1 MIESNI
7 INWIELGDS
16 MQKLD
21 VYGKK
26 KMITLF
32 NFLRILM
39 IYNSFNTTFFII
51 LHFIFFIQLAML
63 CLIDVSSQDDWII
76 KIFLFFKD
84 IFLFEDIIQNSLGY
98 KIAIII
104 VSVMTL
110 TVIGTV
116 VFLMICIIR
125 DQINFK
131 LPITIL
137 NIIIILLIYYIIGP
151 IVNIC
156 LLFSKCSNGVHEF
169 LEVECF
175 KSITHILISVASV
188 INLIFFLL
196 FSLAMSLYYN
206 EIGTLSNANVKT
218 RINCNYEIYSNIAKI
233 IIFII
238 EYVIQYYGGGKKIYK
253 LILEIYIFLNCTG
266 FTYYVYKTVLFH
278 DERMNIMVHY
288 GWLFTAW
295 FSLGIFVK
303 TALEIHDITAFILA
317 GWIILGVIYYFLLK
331 FREEYL
337 ITDFN
342 ILEAKEIKEIELFK
356 ETLLNLLFESTFKS
370 KIYLVGF
377 IKKFE
382 EHLKTAPEL
391 NERYKKLISDQYLC
405 KRLNKDTTLP
415 IYAIIYII
423 YEYHIKHANLK
434 LDIAL
439 NFCYFLI
446 NKLKNPTYA
455 IELCSSLTVEGYKHL
470 YFKYMLME
478 GIKEYLV
485 NKIDKS
491 NDRTS
496 VKHVQ
501 ISSVILYNIY
511 IDMFKVKIYDA
522 TTNQIDYFEILKS
535 TVTTSKS
542 TQNFLK
548 VGENILKIRN
558 DILTLWNK
566 IVELNPFSDESAKD
580 YMLYLQGILQDDVFA
595 SSEDKKYKSLKNNR
609 LSERNSVYH
618 QMFMA
623 ELSAIVL
630 IDGHNNNGKLLYMT
644 PNFPN
649 LFSFNGRELL
659 NTTIDDLLP
668 DTIKTFHKDLIEN
681 AIKFSNLNY
690 SFKSQRDFILKGK
703 NGGLYNV
710 KVFVK
715 CIPNLSFG
723 LVYIGYITKTQE
735 HSFVIVLDKDL
746 NINGFTEMTKSGAPF
761 TMNNNYGLT
770 QSLYGHHIGTVIPE
784 ILLQMEYKDEK
795 FSVPKNEIELKGNL
809 YPVSTWK
816 ELDHKVEAVLNKI
829 KENGSLQ
836 DKDDE
841 KRETIK
847 EYDKL
852 LHEITAK
859 YPHAFSVFYR
869 ISTRNFINN
878 KFTYHRLV
886 ITNDL
891 VNLNEHS
898 IKDNKSLEKSSGKM
912 ENEINENVI
921 ENTNIERESKGIKFK
936 LFSETNNNVNV
947 QKKDESKKKEGE
959 GGEEGHEE
967 AKEGGENLIDMDDP
981 LTPGQNKA
989 AENKNK
995 EVKKILKN
1003 GSKSEDSSLLTKIS
1017 VEMAGFN
1024 RLKGF
1029 ILNKKE
1035 TSNVRLMKILSILY
1049 GLITIAFLVYDSIQ
1063 NKNNLNDMGE
1073 YLKENLYFNHSKIAV
1088 AILYFSGLNLKWFK
1102 DGHIESTSCPNRD
1115 CRSFYTS
1122 IMIEAINDI
1131 KTQKENFTKFYEDFR
1146 DILKREQE
1154 MDLELYNLNYTD
1166 KITIDTDN
1174 LLNLL
1179 VFNGLKLK
1187 AGLDTYF
1194 DGSIN
1199 EVYDIASSNLLKQSL
1214 NYFYSNISSFR
1225 DTDKEKKIKENFTL
1239 VPIALIC
1246 IAVLFAAL
1254 IIGFVYIVYKI
1265 YSNEIY
1271 FLEKLINFNSA
1282 NFDAYLKSLEDIKKR
1297 LRLENE
1303 EDEEKDEDMEM
1314 ESKRATKK
1322 EEEEE
1327 NNKKKKKIADEK
1339 ENENNNKRKK
1349 KDKKSNKFLQ
1359 VKQKKKRIM
1368 GMFFFKW
1375 NLFFTIKV
1383 LVILIISISYYLVSS
1398 VVNSQNKSNYL
1409 DFDQTTDAIE
1419 AVYKQTY
1426 ELYLKLKTEM
1436 ETFEERMRVK
1446 IDAINSF
1453 CDNSTNETQFFSYSY
1468 LNKSTTN
1475 TYIYTKCNN
1484 TGCVSSMAEYAIS
1497 CVNDVNCDKE
1507 RLKKEACDG
1516 LICIDAIE
1524 NYKMTIP
1531 SNEELTTPKLG
1542 SLLMPLVSGVDETS
1556 TETEIKLNNLYNNDS
1571 CSILVGK
1578 DNQQAYE
1585 YCSNFWSNILGKGME
1600 QGITQLGLSVASVT
1614 DELNSLNDLSDVL
1627 NKKDG
1632 NESTN
1637 INTTNSTVDN
1647 PLTFDNLTKQSE
1659 SAFFQ
1664 FSIFVEYYLFES
1676 YLQTYQI
1683 FNILRDVKLENIK
1696 NSFNIILYIYLF
1708 GSILLLVILLY
1719 FVYESKYLLNS
1730 FLNFVG
1736 IFPVKYL
1743 MEDNALYHETLNLE
1757 QDVF

>member
-51 LHFIFFIQLAML
+51 LHFIFFTQLAML
-63 CLIDVSSQDDWII
+63 CLLDVSPENDWIV
-76 KIFLFFKD
+76 KIFLLFKD
-84 IFLFEDIIQNSLGY
+84 IFLFEDIIHNSLGY
-98 KIAIII
+98 KIALII
-104 VSVMTL
+104 VSVMTIIVIS
-110 TVIGTV
+110 TVI
-116 VFLMICIIR
+116 FLMICIIR

-169 LEVECF
+169 LQVECF
-175 KSITHILISVASV
+175 KNITHILLSAASI

-233 IIFII
+233 IIFIL

-253 LILEIYIFLNCTG
+253 IILEIYIFLNCTG
-266 FTYYVYKTVLFH
+266 FTYYVYKTVLFQ

-303 TALEIHDITAFILA
+303 TTLELNDITAFILV
-317 GWIILGVIYYFLLK
+317 GWIILGVIYYFILK

-356 ETLLNLLFESTFKS
+356 ETLLNLLFENSFKS
-370 KIYLVGF
+370 KIYLIGF

-382 EHLKTAPEL
+382 EHLKTSPEL
-391 NERYKKLISDQYLC
+391 NERYKKLTTDEYLC

-415 IYAIIYII
+415 IYSIIYII
-423 YEYHIKHANLK
+423 YEYHIKHAKLK

-439 NFCYFLI
+439 NMSYFLI

-542 TQNFLK
+542 TQSFLK

-618 QMFMA
+618 QMFMS

-690 SFKSQRDFILKGK
+690 SFKNQRDFILKGK

-710 KVFVK
+710 KVFIK
-715 CIPNLSFG
+715 CIPNISFG
-723 LVYIGYITKTQE
+723 LIYIGYITKTQE

-795 FSVPKNEIELKGNL
+795 FYVPKNEIELKGNL

-829 KENGSLQ
+829 KENGFLQ
-836 DKDDE
+836 SKDEE

-859 YPHAFSVFYR
+859 YPHAFSVFYK
-869 ISTRNFINN
+869 ISTRNFIND
-878 KFTYHRLV
+878 KYTYHRLV

-898 IKDNKSLEKSSGKM
+898 IKDNKSLEKSSGKI
-912 ENEINENVI
+912 ENEINENI
-921 ENTNIERESKGIKFK
+921 IDNKEMEKESKGIRFK
-936 LFSETNNNVNV
+936 LCSDTNNVNI
-947 QKKDESKKKEGE
+947 QKKDEVKKEGQN
-959 GGEEGHEE
+959 EEVHDQENNGI
-967 AKEGGENLIDMDDP
+967 ENLIDMDDP
-981 LTPGQNKA
+981 ITPKENKA
-989 AENKNK
+989 SQNKNK
-995 EVKKILKN
+995 EVKKILK
-1003 GSKSEDSSLLTKIS
+1003 GGTTKSEDSSLLTKIS

-1035 TSNVRLMKILSILY
+1035 TSNVRLMRILTVVY
-1049 GLITIAFLVYDSIQ
+1049 GLITIAFLVYDSIL

-1088 AILYFSGLNLKWFK
+1088 AILYFSGLNLKWYK
-1102 DGHIESTSCPNRD
+1102 DGHILNNSCPNQD
-1115 CRSFYTS
+1115 CREFYTN

-1146 DILKREQE
+1146 DILKREQQ

-1166 KITIDTDN
+1166 NITIDTDN

-1199 EVYDIASSNLLKQSL
+1199 GVFDIASSNLLKQSL
-1214 NYFYSNISSFR
+1214 NYFYSDISSFR
-1225 DTDKEKKIKENFTL
+1225 DTEKEKKIKENFTL
-1239 VPIALIC
+1239 IPIALIC
-1246 IAVLFAAL
+1246 VAVLFAAL
-1254 IIGFVYIVYKI
+1254 IIGFIYIVYKI

-1271 FLEKLINFNSA
+1271 FLEKLINFNSP
-1282 NFDAYLKSLEDIKKR
+1282 NFDGYLKSLEDIKKR

-1322 EEEEE
+1322 DEEEE
-1327 NNKKKKKIADEK
+1327 NNKKKKKINEK
-1339 ENENNNKRKK
+1339 ENENKRKK
-1349 KDKKSNKFLQ
+1349 KDKKSNKFMQ

-1383 LVILIISISYYLVSS
+1383 LLILIISISYYLVSS
-1398 VVNSQNKSNYL
+1398 IVNSQNKSNYL

-1436 ETFEERMRVK
+1436 EIFEERMRVK

-1453 CDNSTNETQFFSYSY
+1453 CDFGVNNDTIDGTNTTTIKYFNYSY
-1468 LNKSTTN
+1468 TNKSSGLTISTS
-1475 TYIYTKCNN
+1475 CNN
-1484 TGCVSSMAEYAIS
+1484 DGCNKNNCLKEYAIS
-1497 CVNDVNCDKE
+1497 CVNDVNCNKSQLNDT
-1507 RLKKEACDG
+1507 CTG
-1516 LICIDAIE
+1516 LQCIDAIE

-1542 SLLMPLVSGVDETS
+1542 SLLMPLVSGVDESS
-1556 TETEIKLNNLYNNDS
+1556 TDTEIKLNNLYNNDS
-1571 CSILVGK
+1571 CGILVGK
-1578 DNQQAYE
+1578 DNKQAYD

-1627 NKKDG
+1627 NKKDV
-1632 NESTN
+1632 NTN
-1637 INTTNSTVDN
+1637 NATTIDN
-1647 PLTFDNLTKQSE
+1647 PLTFDNLTRQNN

-1683 FNILRDVKLENIK
+1683 FDVLRDVKLENIK
-1696 NSFNIILYIYLF
+1696 NSFNIILYIYLV
-1708 GSILLLVILLY
+1708 GSIILLFVLLY

>member
-1 MIESNI
+1 
-7 INWIELGDS
+7 

-51 LHFIFFIQLAML
+51 LHCIFFVQIAML
-63 CLIDVSSQDDWII
+63 CLIDVSKGNDWII

-84 IFLFEDIIQNSLGY
+84 VFLFEDIITNSASY
-98 KIAIII
+98 KIALII
-104 VSVMTL
+104 VSVMTII
-110 TVIGTV
+110 VIGTV
-116 VFLMICIIR
+116 IFLMVCIIR

-169 LEVECF
+169 LEIPCF
-175 KSITHILISVASV
+175 KNATHIMISVVSV

-218 RINCNYEIYSNIAKI
+218 RINCSYEIYSNIAKI
-233 IIFII
+233 IIFIL
-238 EYVIQYYGGGKKIYK
+238 EYIIQYYGNGKKIYK
-253 LILEIYIFLNCTG
+253 ILLEIYIFLNCSG
-266 FTYYVYKTVLFH
+266 FAYYVYQTVLFQ

-288 GWLFTAW
+288 GWVFTAW

-303 TALEIHDITAFILA
+303 TTLNINDITAFIII
-317 GWIILGVIYYFLLK
+317 GWIILGVIYYFILK

-356 ETLLNLLFESTFKS
+356 ETLLNLLFENTFKS
-370 KIYLVGF
+370 KIYLIGF

-391 NERYKKLISDQYLC
+391 NERYKKLISDEYLR

-423 YEYHIKHANLK
+423 YEYHIKHAKLK

-439 NFCYFLI
+439 NMSYFLI

-455 IELCSSLTVEGYKHL
+455 IELCSSMTMEGYKHL

-542 TQNFLK
+542 TQSFLK

-618 QMFMA
+618 QMFMS
-623 ELSAIVL
+623 ELSSIVL

-668 DTIKTFHKDLIEN
+668 DTIRTFHQDLIDN

-723 LVYIGYITKTQE
+723 LIYIGYITKIQE

-784 ILLQMEYKDEK
+784 ILLQMEYKDER
-795 FSVPKNEIELKGNL
+795 FIIPKNEIELKGNL

-816 ELDHKVEAVLNKI
+816 ELDHKVDAVLNKI

-836 DKDDE
+836 EKEED

-852 LHEITAK
+852 LQEITNK

-869 ISTRNFINN
+869 ISTRNFING
-878 KFTYHRLV
+878 KYVYHRLV

-891 VNLNEHS
+891 VNLSEHS
-898 IKDNKSLEKSSGKM
+898 IKDNKSLENSGKI
-912 ENEINENVI
+912 ENEINENLTEDNKEI
-921 ENTNIERESKGIKFK
+921 EKESKGIKFK
-936 LFSETNNNVNV
+936 LCSDTNKNINEKKKVEETH
-947 QKKDESKKKEGE
+947 KKEGE
-959 GGEEGHEE
+959 NEEGQEHGNDGIEHLIGDDDINPEE
-967 AKEGGENLIDMDDP
+967 
-981 LTPGQNKA
+981 NKA
-989 AENKNK
+989 AQNKNK
-995 EVKKILKN
+995 EVKKILK
-1003 GSKSEDSSLLTKIS
+1003 GGTKSEDSSLLTKIS

-1035 TSNVRLMKILSILY
+1035 TSNVRLMRMLSIIY

-1063 NKNNLNDMGE
+1063 NKDNLNDMGE

-1102 DGHIESTSCPNRD
+1102 DKHITSNACPNQD
-1115 CRSFYTS
+1115 CREFYTN

-1146 DILKREQE
+1146 DILKREQQ
-1154 MDLELYNLNYTD
+1154 MDLELYNLNFTD
-1166 KITIDTDN
+1166 NITIDTDN

-1199 EVYDIASSNLLKQSL
+1199 GVFDIASSNLLKQSL
-1214 NYFYSNISSFR
+1214 NYFYSDISSFR
-1225 DTDKEKKIKENFTL
+1225 DTDKEKKIQENFTL
-1239 VPIALIC
+1239 IPIALIC
-1246 IAVLFAAL
+1246 VAILFAAL
-1254 IIGFVYIVYKI
+1254 IIGFIYIVYKI

-1271 FLEKLINFNSA
+1271 FLEKLINFNSP
-1282 NFDAYLKSLEDIKKR
+1282 NFEGYLKSLEDIKKK

-1303 EDEEKDEDMEM
+1303 EDEEKDEDMEI

-1322 EEEEE
+1322 DLEEEE
-1327 NNKKKKKIADEK
+1327 NNKKKKKVSNEK
-1339 ENENNNKRKK
+1339 ETENKRKK

-1383 LVILIISISYYLVSS
+1383 LIILVISISYYLVSTI
-1398 VVNSQNKSNYL
+1398 VNSRNKSNYL

-1436 ETFEERMRVK
+1436 EIFEERMRVK
-1446 IDAINSF
+1446 IDAINDF
-1453 CDNSTNETQFFSYSY
+1453 CDFNSSNETKFFTYSY
-1468 LNKSTTN
+1468 LNKSTQN
-1475 TYIYTKCNN
+1475 TYIYTSCNN
-1484 TGCVSSMAEYAIS
+1484 SDCNENNCLADYAIS
-1497 CVNDVNCDKE
+1497 CVNDVNCNKSL
-1507 RLKKEACDG
+1507 LKSTCMG
-1516 LICIDAIE
+1516 LRCIDAIE
-1524 NYKMTIP
+1524 NYQMTIP

-1542 SLLMPLVSGVDETS
+1542 SLLMPLVSGVDNTS

-1571 CSILVGK
+1571 CAILVGK
-1578 DNQQAYE
+1578 DNLQAYD
-1585 YCSNFWSNILGKGME
+1585 YCSKFWSNILGKGME

-1614 DELNSLNDLSDVL
+1614 DELNSLNDLSNVL
-1627 NKKDG
+1627 NNNNDDNN
-1632 NESTN
+1632 NEDSPK
-1637 INTTNSTVDN
+1637 VDN
-1647 PLTFDNLTKQSE
+1647 PLTFDNITKQNN

-1683 FNILRDVKLENIK
+1683 FNVLRDVKLEKIK
-1696 NSFNIILYIYLF
+1696 NSFNIILYIYLV
-1708 GSILLLVILLY
+1708 GSIILLFVLIY

-1743 MEDNALYHETLNLE
+1743 MEDNNLYHETLNLE

>member
-21 VYGKK
+21 VYGKR
-26 KMITLF
+26 KMVTLF

-63 CLIDVSSQDDWII
+63 CLIDVPSEGDWII
-76 KIFLFFKD
+76 RIFLFFKD
-84 IFLFEDIIQNSLGY
+84 IFLFEDIIQGSVSY

-104 VSVMTL
+104 VSFMTL
-110 TVIGTV
+110 LVIASV
-116 VFLMICIIR
+116 IFLMVCIIR
-125 DQINFK
+125 DQITFK
-131 LPITIL
+131 LPIRVL
-137 NIIIILLIYYIIGP
+137 NVIIILLIYYIIGP

-156 LLFSKCSNGVHEF
+156 LLFSKCSNGIHEY
-169 LEVECF
+169 LKIECF
-175 KSITHILISVASV
+175 RDISHDLIAVASI

-233 IIFII
+233 IIFIFQYI
-238 EYVIQYYGGGKKIYK
+238 IQYYANGKKIYK
-253 LILEIYIFLNCTG
+253 LILEIYIFINCAG
-266 FTYYVYKTVLFH
+266 FTYYVYRTVLFH
-278 DERMNIMVHY
+278 DERMNLMVHY

-295 FSLGIFVK
+295 FALGIFVK
-303 TALEIHDITAFILA
+303 TLLEINDITAFIIA
-317 GWIILGVIYYFLLK
+317 GWVILGIIYYLIIK
-331 FREEYL
+331 FREEFL

-342 ILEAKEIKEIELFK
+342 ILEAKEIKDIELFK
-356 ETLLNLLFESTFKS
+356 EILLNLLFENSFKS
-370 KIYLVGF
+370 KIYLIGF

-382 EHLKTAPEL
+382 EHLKTSPEL
-391 NERYKKLISDQYLC
+391 NERYKKLTTDPYLC
-405 KRLNKDTTLP
+405 KRLNKETTLP

-423 YEYHIKHANLK
+423 YEYHIKHAKLK

-439 NFCYFLI
+439 NMSYFLI

-455 IELCSSLTVEGYKHL
+455 IELCSSLSVEGYKHL

-491 NDRTS
+491 NDRSS

-522 TTNQIDYFEILKS
+522 TTSQIDYFEILKN

-542 TQNFLK
+542 TQSFLK
-548 VGENILKIRN
+548 VGETILKIRN

-595 SSEDKKYKSLKNNR
+595 SSEEKKYKSLKNNK

-618 QMFMA
+618 QMFMS
-623 ELSAIVL
+623 ELSAIIL

-668 DTIKTFHKDLIEN
+668 DTIKTFHQDLIEN

-690 SFKSQRDFILKGK
+690 LFKSQRDFILKGK

-710 KVFVK
+710 KVFIK

-723 LVYIGYITKTQE
+723 LIYIGYITKTQE

-784 ILLQMEYKDEK
+784 ILLQMQYKDEK
-795 FSVPKNEIELKGNL
+795 FIIPKNEVELKGNL

-816 ELDHKVEAVLNKI
+816 ELDHKLDAVLIKI

-836 DKDDE
+836 DQDDE

-869 ISTRNFINN
+869 ISTRTFING
-878 KFTYHRLV
+878 KYTYHRLV

-891 VNLNEHS
+891 VNLSEPS
-898 IKDNKSLEKSSGKM
+898 IKDNKSLDKSSGKNDV
-912 ENEINENVI
+912 ELNVHTI
-921 ENTNIERESKGIKFK
+921 DNKDDKESKGIKFK
-936 LFSETNNNVNV
+936 VGSDNEMV
-947 QKKDESKKKEGE
+947 QQVEESKKKEGE
-959 GGEEGHEE
+959 GEEG
-967 AKEGGENLIDMDDP
+967 KEGGKEGVENLIDDEP
-981 LTPGQNKA
+981 LNPEGKKSA
-989 AENKNK
+989 IEKKNK
-995 EVKKILKN
+995 EVKKILKA

-1024 RLKGF
+1024 RLKTF

-1035 TSNVRLMKILSILY
+1035 TSNVRLMKVLSIVY
-1049 GLITIAFLVYDSIQ
+1049 GLITIVFLVYDSIQ

-1102 DGHIESTSCPNRD
+1102 DKHINSTSCPNRD
-1115 CRSFYTS
+1115 CREFYTG
-1122 IMIEAINDI
+1122 IMTEAINDI

-1146 DILKREQE
+1146 DILKKEQQ
-1154 MDLELYNLNYTD
+1154 MDLDLYNLDYTD
-1166 KITIDTDN
+1166 RITIDTDN

-1199 EVYDIASSNLLKQSL
+1199 GVFDIASSNLLKQSL
-1214 NYFYSNISSFR
+1214 NYFYSDISSFR
-1225 DTDKEKKIKENFTL
+1225 DNEKEKKIKENFTL
-1239 VPIALIC
+1239 IPIALIC
-1246 IAVLFAAL
+1246 SAVLFAAL
-1254 IIGFVYIVYKI
+1254 IIGFIYIVYKI

-1271 FLEKLINFNSA
+1271 FLEKLINFNSP
-1282 NFDAYLKSLEDIKKR
+1282 NFDGYLKSLEDIKKR
-1297 LRLENE
+1297 LRLESE
-1303 EDEEKDEDMEM
+1303 EDEDKDDDMDI
-1314 ESKRATKK
+1314 ESKKTGKK

-1327 NNKKKKKIADEK
+1327 KSKKKKKAEEK
-1339 ENENNNKRKK
+1339 IEETKRKK
-1349 KDKKSNKFLQ
+1349 KDKKSNKFMQ

-1368 GMFFFKW
+1368 GLFFFKW

-1383 LVILIISISYYLVSS
+1383 LIILIISISYYLVSTI
-1398 VVNSQNKSNYL
+1398 VNSSNKSNYL

-1426 ELYLKLKTEM
+1426 ELYLMLKTEM
-1436 ETFEERMRVK
+1436 EAFEERMRVK

-1453 CDNSTNETQFFSYSY
+1453 CEFNEENPETKFFTYTYKSRN
-1468 LNKSTTN
+1468 LNN
-1475 TYIYTKCNN
+1475 TEVTVHCNN
-1484 TGCVSSMAEYAIS
+1484 SDCNPRNCLDVYAIS
-1497 CVNDVNCDKE
+1497 CVNDVNCDKG
-1507 RLKKEACDG
+1507 RLKEMCLG
-1516 LICIDAIE
+1516 LQCIDSIE
-1524 NYKMTIP
+1524 NYQMTIP

-1571 CSILVGK
+1571 CAILIGK
-1578 DNQQAYE
+1578 ENEQLYR

-1627 NKKDG
+1627 NKNDEDS
-1632 NESTN
+1632 NSD
-1637 INTTNSTVDN
+1637 NTTKVDN
-1647 PLTFDNLTKQSE
+1647 PKTFDNLTKDE
-1659 SAFFQ
+1659 NSAFFQ

-1683 FNILRDVKLENIK
+1683 FNVLRDVKLENIK
-1696 NSFNIILYIYLF
+1696 NSFNIILYCYLV
-1708 GSILLLVILLY
+1708 GSILLLFILLY

-1743 MEDNALYHETLNLE
+1743 MEDNNLYHETLNLE
-1757 QDVF
+1757 NVVF

>member
-21 VYGKK
+21 VYGKR
-26 KMITLF
+26 KMVTLF

-51 LHFIFFIQLAML
+51 LHFIFFTQLTML
-63 CLIDVSSQDDWII
+63 CLIDVPSEGDWLIR
-76 KIFLFFKD
+76 IFLFFKD
-84 IFLFEDIIQNSLGY
+84 IFLFEDIIQGSASY
-98 KIAIII
+98 KVAIII
-104 VSVMTL
+104 VSFMTVV
-110 TVIGTV
+110 VIGTV
-116 VFLMICIIR
+116 IFLMVCIIR

-131 LPITIL
+131 LPIRIL
-137 NIIIILLIYYIIGP
+137 NFIIILLIYYIIGP

-156 LLFSKCSNGVHEF
+156 LLFSKCSNGVHEY
-169 LEVECF
+169 LQIECF
-175 KSITHILISVASV
+175 KDISHVLISVASI

-233 IIFII
+233 IIFIL
-238 EYVIQYYGGGKKIYK
+238 EYIIQYYADGKKIYK
-253 LILEIYIFLNCTG
+253 LILEVYIFINCAG
-266 FTYYVYKTVLFH
+266 FTYYVYRTVLFH

-303 TALEIHDITAFILA
+303 TLLEINDITAFIIA
-317 GWIILGVIYYFLLK
+317 GWIILGTIYYLIIK

-342 ILEAKEIKEIELFK
+342 ILEAKEIKDIELFK
-356 ETLLNLLFESTFKS
+356 EILLNLLFENSFKS
-370 KIYLVGF
+370 KIYLIGF

-382 EHLKTAPEL
+382 EHLKTSPEL
-391 NERYKKLISDQYLC
+391 NERYKKLTTDPYLT
-405 KRLNKDTTLP
+405 KRLNKETTLP

-423 YEYHIKHANLK
+423 YEYHIKHAKLK

-439 NFCYFLI
+439 NMGYFLI

-455 IELCSSLTVEGYKHL
+455 IELCSSLTMEGYKHL

-491 NDRTS
+491 NDRSS

-522 TTNQIDYFEILKS
+522 TTSQIDYFEILKN

-548 VGENILKIRN
+548 VGETILKIRN

-595 SSEDKKYKSLKNNR
+595 SSEEKKYKSLKNNK

-618 QMFMA
+618 QMFMS
-623 ELSAIVL
+623 ELSAIIL

-668 DTIKTFHKDLIEN
+668 DTIKTFHKDLIED

-690 SFKSQRDFILKGK
+690 LFKSQRDFILKGK

-710 KVFVK
+710 KIFVK

-723 LVYIGYITKTQE
+723 LIYIGYITKAQE

-770 QSLYGHHIGTVIPE
+770 QSLFGHHIGTVIPE

-795 FSVPKNEIELKGNL
+795 FIVPKNDVELKGNL

-816 ELDHKVEAVLNKI
+816 ELDHKLDAVLNKI

-836 DKDDE
+836 DQDE
-841 KRETIK
+841 DKRETIK

-869 ISTRNFINN
+869 IITRTFING
-878 KFTYHRLV
+878 KYTYHRLV

-891 VNLNEHS
+891 VNLNEPS
-898 IKDNKSLEKSSGKM
+898 IKDNKSLDKSSGKND
-912 ENEINENVI
+912 EEL
-921 ENTNIERESKGIKFK
+921 NIHTIDNKEPERESKGIKFK
-936 LFSETNNNVNV
+936 VGSDPEIV
-947 QKKDESKKKEGE
+947 QKVEESKKKEGE
-959 GGEEGHEE
+959 LEEGN
-967 AKEGGENLIDMDDP
+967 EGANEGAENLIDPEP
-981 LTPGQNKA
+981 LTPEGKKSM
-989 AENKNK
+989 EKKNR
-995 EVKKILKN
+995 EVKKILKA

-1029 ILNKKE
+1029 ILNKRE
-1035 TSNVRLMKILSILY
+1035 TSNVRLMKILSIVY
-1049 GLITIAFLVYDSIQ
+1049 GIIAIIFLVYDSIQ

-1102 DGHIESTSCPNRD
+1102 DKHINSSSCPNRD
-1115 CRSFYTS
+1115 CREFYTN
-1122 IMIEAINDI
+1122 IMIEAINDV

-1146 DILKREQE
+1146 DILKKEQQ
-1154 MDLELYNLNYTD
+1154 MDLDLYNLDYTD
-1166 KITIDTDN
+1166 RITIDTDN

-1199 EVYDIASSNLLKQSL
+1199 GVFDIASSNLLKQSL
-1214 NYFYSNISSFR
+1214 NYFYSDISSFR
-1225 DTDKEKKIKENFTL
+1225 DNEKEKKIKENFTL
-1239 VPIALIC
+1239 IPIALIC
-1246 IAVLFAAL
+1246 SAVLFAAL
-1254 IIGFVYIVYKI
+1254 IIGFTYIVYKI

-1271 FLEKLINFNSA
+1271 FLEKLINFNSP
-1282 NFDAYLKSLEDIKKR
+1282 NFDGYLKSLEDIKKR
-1297 LRLENE
+1297 LRLESE
-1303 EDEEKDEDMEM
+1303 EDEDKDDDMDI
-1314 ESKRATKK
+1314 ESKKSAKK

-1327 NNKKKKKIADEK
+1327 NAKKKKKDENLEEK
-1339 ENENNNKRKK
+1339 KRKK
-1349 KDKKSNKFLQ
+1349 KDKKSNKFMQ

-1368 GMFFFKW
+1368 GLFFFKW

-1383 LVILIISISYYLVSS
+1383 LIILIISISYYLVSTI
-1398 VVNSQNKSNYL
+1398 VNSSNKSNYL

-1426 ELYLKLKTEM
+1426 ELYLMLKTEM
-1436 ETFEERMRVK
+1436 EVFEERMRVK

-1453 CDNSTNETQFFSYSY
+1453 CELDEENRETKFFTYTYQSRNTN
-1468 LNKSTTN
+1468 N
-1475 TYIYTKCNN
+1475 TEITVHCNN
-1484 TGCVSSMAEYAIS
+1484 SDCNKQNCLDIYAIS
-1497 CVNDVNCDKE
+1497 CVNDVNCDKG
-1507 RLKKEACDG
+1507 RLKEMCLG
-1516 LICIDAIE
+1516 LQCIDSIE
-1524 NYKMTIP
+1524 NYQMTIP

-1542 SLLMPLVSGVDETS
+1542 SLLMPLVSGVDDTS

-1571 CSILVGK
+1571 CAILIGK
-1578 DNQQAYE
+1578 ENTQLYQ

-1627 NKKDG
+1627 NKNDDD
-1632 NESTN
+1632 NTN
-1637 INTTNSTVDN
+1637 TNTSASVEN
-1647 PLTFDNLTKQSE
+1647 PKTFDNLTKDE
-1659 SAFFQ
+1659 NSAFFQ

-1676 YLQTYQI
+1676 YLQTYKI
-1683 FNILRDVKLENIK
+1683 FNVLRDVKLENIK
-1696 NSFNIILYIYLF
+1696 NSFNIILYCYLV
-1708 GSILLLVILLY
+1708 GSILLLFVLLY

-1743 MEDNALYHETLNLE
+1743 MEDNNLYHETLNLE
-1757 QDVF
+1757 NDVF

>member
-63 CLIDVSSQDDWII
+63 CIIDIPHENDWIV

-84 IFLFEDIIQNSLGY
+84 IFLLQDIIKNSVGY

-104 VSVMTL
+104 VSVMTI
-110 TVIGTV
+110 TVIATV

-156 LLFSKCSNGVHEF
+156 LLFSKCSNGKHEF
-169 LEVECF
+169 LQIECF
-175 KSITHILISVASV
+175 KNITHILLSVASI

-233 IIFII
+233 LIFVL
-238 EYVIQYYGGGKKIYK
+238 EYIIQYYGGGKKIYK
-253 LILEIYIFLNCTG
+253 IILEIYIFINCSG
-266 FTYYVYKTVLFH
+266 FAYYVYNTVLFH

-303 TALEIHDITAFILA
+303 IALDIHDITAFIIA
-317 GWIILGVIYYFLLK
+317 GWIILGIIYYFILK

-370 KIYLVGF
+370 KIYLIGF

-391 NERYKKLISDQYLC
+391 NERYKKLITDEYLC
-405 KRLNKDTTLP
+405 KRLNKETTLP

-439 NFCYFLI
+439 NFSYFLI

-542 TQNFLK
+542 TQSFLK

-580 YMLYLQGILQDDVFA
+580 YMLYLQGILQDEVFA

-618 QMFMA
+618 QMFMS
-623 ELSAIVL
+623 ELSSIIL

-710 KVFVK
+710 KVFIK

-795 FSVPKNEIELKGNL
+795 FIIPKNEIELKGNL

-816 ELDHKVEAVLNKI
+816 ELDHKVEAVIAKI

-836 DKDDE
+836 DKDEE

-869 ISTRNFINN
+869 ISTRNFINA
-878 KFTYHRLV
+878 KYTYHRLV

-898 IKDNKSLEKSSGKM
+898 IKDNKSVEKSSGKI
-912 ENEINENVI
+912 ENEINENAIDNKEV
-921 ENTNIERESKGIKFK
+921 EKESKGIRFK
-936 LFSETNNNVNV
+936 LFSETNKNANV
-947 QKKDESKKKEGE
+947 QKKEGTKKKEGE
-959 GGEEGHEE
+959 GQEGQEEGNE
-967 AKEGGENLIDMDDP
+967 AVENLIDLDP
-981 LTPGQNKA
+981 MTPEENKA

-995 EVKKILKN
+995 EVKKILKA

-1049 GLITIAFLVYDSIQ
+1049 GLVTIAFLVYDSIQ

-1102 DGHIESTSCPNRD
+1102 DKHISSESCPNRD
-1115 CRSFYTS
+1115 CRSFYTN

-1146 DILKREQE
+1146 DILKKEQQ

-1166 KITIDTDN
+1166 NITIDTDN

-1199 EVYDIASSNLLKQSL
+1199 GVFDIASSNLLKQSL
-1214 NYFYSNISSFR
+1214 NYFYSDISSFK
-1225 DTDKEKKIKENFTL
+1225 DLDKEKKIKENFTL

-1254 IIGFVYIVYKI
+1254 IIGFTYIVYKI

-1271 FLEKLINFNSA
+1271 FLEKLINFNSP
-1282 NFDAYLKSLEDIKKR
+1282 NFDGYLKSLEDIKKK

-1303 EDEEKDEDMEM
+1303 EDEEKDEDMEI

-1327 NNKKKKKIADEK
+1327 NNKKKKKINEK
-1339 ENENNNKRKK
+1339 EGENKRKK

-1383 LVILIISISYYLVSS
+1383 LVILIISISYYLVSTI
-1398 VVNSQNKSNYL
+1398 VNSQNKSNYL

-1426 ELYLKLKTEM
+1426 ELYMKLKTEM

-1446 IDAINSF
+1446 IDAINAF
-1453 CDNSTNETQFFSYSY
+1453 CSNETNETQFFTYTY
-1468 LNKSTTN
+1468 LNKSTKN
-1475 TYIYTKCNN
+1475 TYVSTTCNN
-1484 TGCVSSMAEYAIS
+1484 SDCVPKNCLSDYAIS
-1497 CVNDVNCDKE
+1497 CVNDVNCNKSL
-1507 RLKKEACDG
+1507 LKSMCYG
-1516 LICIDAIE
+1516 LQCIDKIE

-1542 SLLMPLVSGVDETS
+1542 SLLMPLVSGVDESS
-1556 TETEIKLNNLYNNDS
+1556 TQTEIKLNNLYNNDS
-1571 CSILVGK
+1571 CAILVGK
-1578 DNQQAYE
+1578 ENTQAYE

-1627 NKKDG
+1627 NKNDN
-1632 NESTN
+1632 NENNDNANNTN
-1637 INTTNSTVDN
+1637 ATVDN

-1696 NSFNIILYIYLF
+1696 NSFNIILYIYLV
-1708 GSILLLVILLY
+1708 GSILLLIILFY

>member
-39 IYNSFNTTFFII
+39 VYNSFNTTFFII
-51 LHFIFFIQLAML
+51 LHFIFFTQLAML
-63 CLIDVSSQDDWII
+63 CLIDVPSEGDWIVR
-76 KIFLFFKD
+76 IFMFFKD
-84 IFLFEDIIQNSLGY
+84 IFLFEDIIKGPTSY
-98 KIAIII
+98 KVAIII
-104 VSVMTL
+104 VSFVTL
-110 TVIGTV
+110 IVIAAV

-125 DQINFK
+125 DQISFK
-131 LPITIL
+131 LPITVL
-137 NIIIILLIYYIIGP
+137 NLIIILLIYYIIGP

-156 LLFSKCSNGVHEF
+156 LLFSKCSNGVHEY
-169 LEVECF
+169 LGIECF
-175 KSITHILISVASV
+175 TNVTHIIISVASI
-188 INLIFFLL
+188 INIIFFLL

-233 IIFII
+233 IIFILQYI
-238 EYVIQYYGGGKKIYK
+238 IQYYAHGKKIYK
-253 LILEIYIFLNCTG
+253 IILEVYIFINCTG

-303 TALEIHDITAFILA
+303 TLLELQDITAFILA
-317 GWIILGVIYYFLLK
+317 GWIILGIIYYLIIK

-342 ILEAKEIKEIELFK
+342 ILEAKEIKDIELFK
-356 ETLLNLLFESTFKS
+356 ETLFNLLFENTLKS
-370 KIYLVGF
+370 KIYLIGF

-391 NERYKKLISDQYLC
+391 NERYKKLISDEYLC
-405 KRLNKDTTLP
+405 KRLNKETTLP
-415 IYAIIYII
+415 IYSIIYII
-423 YEYHIKHANLK
+423 YEYHIKHAKLK

-439 NFCYFLI
+439 NMSYFLI

-522 TTNQIDYFEILKS
+522 TTSQIDYFEILKS
-535 TVTTSKS
+535 SVTTSKS
-542 TQNFLK
+542 TQSFLK
-548 VGENILKIRN
+548 VGETILKIRN

-595 SSEDKKYKSLKNNR
+595 SSEEKKYKSLKNNK

-618 QMFMA
+618 QMFMS
-623 ELSAIVL
+623 ELSSIVL

-690 SFKSQRDFILKGK
+690 LFKSQRDFILKGK
-703 NGGLYNV
+703 NGGLFNV
-710 KVFVK
+710 KVFIK

-735 HSFVIVLDKDL
+735 HSFVIVLDKDF
-746 NINGFTEMTKSGAPF
+746 NINGFTEMNKGGAPF
-761 TMNNNYGLT
+761 TMNNNFGLT

-795 FSVPKNEIELKGNL
+795 FIIPKNEVELKGNL

-816 ELDHKVEAVLNKI
+816 ELDHKLDAVLNKI

-836 DKDDE
+836 DRDEE
-841 KRETIK
+841 KRDTIK

-869 ISTRNFINN
+869 ISTRNFING
-878 KFTYHRLV
+878 KYTYHRLV

-891 VNLNEHS
+891 VNLTEHS
-898 IKDNKSLEKSSGKM
+898 IKDNKSLDKSSGKN
-912 ENEINENVI
+912 EHEINENI
-921 ENTNIERESKGIKFK
+921 MDNKDNEKESKGIKFK
-936 LFSETNNNVNV
+936 VFSDSNNGAPKIDET
-947 QKKDESKKKEGE
+947 KKNEGE
-959 GGEEGHEE
+959 LEDGQEKALDGVQ
-967 AKEGGENLIDMDDP
+967 NLIDDDP
-981 LTPGQNKA
+981 IP
-989 AENKNK
+989 AEKNQVEKKNK
-995 EVKKILKN
+995 EVKKIIKG
-1003 GSKSEDSSLLTKIS
+1003 GSKSEDSSILTKIS

-1035 TSNVRLMKILSILY
+1035 TSNVRLMRILSILY
-1049 GLITIAFLVYDSIQ
+1049 GIITIIFLVYDSIQ
-1063 NKNNLNDMGE
+1063 NKDNLNDMGE

-1088 AILYFSGLNLKWFK
+1088 AILYFSGLNLKWYK
-1102 DGHIESTSCPNRD
+1102 DGHINLTSCPNRD
-1115 CRSFYTS
+1115 CREFYTN
-1122 IMIEAINDI
+1122 IMIEAINDV

-1154 MDLELYNLNYTD
+1154 MDLDLYNLNFTD

-1199 EVYDIASSNLLKQSL
+1199 GVFDIASSNLLKQSL
-1214 NYFYSNISSFR
+1214 NYFYSDISSFK
-1225 DTDKEKKIKENFTL
+1225 DDEKEKKIKENFTL

-1246 IAVLFAAL
+1246 SAVLFTAL
-1254 IIGFVYIVYKI
+1254 IIGFIYIVYKI

-1271 FLEKLINFNSA
+1271 FLEKLINFNSP
-1282 NFDAYLKSLEDIKKR
+1282 NFDGYLKSLEDIKKR
-1297 LRLENE
+1297 LRLESE
-1303 EDEEKDEDMEM
+1303 DDEEKDDDMEI
-1314 ESKRATKK
+1314 ESKKATKK
-1322 EEEEE
+1322 EEDAEEKS
-1327 NNKKKKKIADEK
+1327 KKKKKINDEK
-1339 ENENNNKRKK
+1339 AEENKNKRKK
-1349 KDKKSNKFLQ
+1349 KDKKSNKFMQ

-1375 NLFFTIKV
+1375 NLFFTIKI
-1383 LVILIISISYYLVSS
+1383 LIILIISISYYLVST
-1398 VVNSQNKSNYL
+1398 VVNSSNKSNYL

-1426 ELYLKLKTEM
+1426 ELYLMLKTEM

-1453 CDNSTNETQFFSYSY
+1453 CDFSSSEEGEKKYFTYTYQSRNLNNSDVTVNCDNSDC
-1468 LNKSTTN
+1468 NKDN
-1475 TYIYTKCNN
+1475 CL
-1484 TGCVSSMAEYAIS
+1484 GVYAIS
-1497 CVNDVNCDKE
+1497 CVNDVNCDKT
-1507 RLKKEACDG
+1507 RLKEMCRG
-1516 LICIDAIE
+1516 LQCIDGIE
-1524 NYKMTIP
+1524 NYQMKIP

-1542 SLLMPLVSGVDETS
+1542 SLLMPLVSAVDESS
-1556 TETEIKLNNLYNNDS
+1556 TDTEIKLNSLYNNDS
-1571 CSILVGK
+1571 CAILVGK
-1578 DNQQAYE
+1578 DNIQAYT

-1627 NKKDG
+1627 NKNDDNANDNK
-1632 NESTN
+1632 T
-1637 INTTNSTVDN
+1637 STVEN
-1647 PLTFDNLTKQSE
+1647 PKTFDNLTKDE
-1659 SAFFQ
+1659 NSAFFQ

-1676 YLQTYQI
+1676 YLQTYKI
-1683 FNILRDVKLENIK
+1683 FNVLRDVKLEKIK
-1696 NSFNIILYIYLF
+1696 NSFNIILYCYLV
-1708 GSILLLVILLY
+1708 GSIILLFILLY

-1743 MEDNALYHETLNLE
+1743 MEDNNLYHETLALE

>member
-51 LHFIFFIQLAML
+51 LHFIFFIQIAML
-63 CLIDVSSQDDWII
+63 CLIDVSPDEDWII
-76 KIFLFFKD
+76 RLFFFFKD
-84 IFLFEDIIQNSLGY
+84 IFLFEDIIKNSLSY

-104 VSVMTL
+104 VSIMTII
-110 TVIGTV
+110 VISSV

-137 NIIIILLIYYIIGP
+137 NLIIILLIYYIIGP
-151 IVNIC
+151 IVTIC
-156 LLFSKCSNGVHEF
+156 LLFSKCTNGVHEF
-169 LEVECF
+169 LEIECF
-175 KSITHILISVASV
+175 KNITHILLSAASV

-233 IIFII
+233 IIFIL
-238 EYVIQYYGGGKKIYK
+238 EYVIQFYGGRKKIFK
-253 LILEIYIFLNCTG
+253 IILEIYIFLNCSG

-303 TALEIHDITAFILA
+303 TALEIHDITAFIIA
-317 GWIILGVIYYFLLK
+317 GWIIIGVIYYFLLK

-342 ILEAKEIKEIELFK
+342 ILEAKEIKEIELFR

-391 NERYKKLISDQYLC
+391 NERYKNLITDEYLR

-423 YEYHIKHANLK
+423 YEYHIKHAKLK

-439 NFCYFLI
+439 NFGYFLI

-501 ISSVILYNIY
+501 IGSVILYNIY

-542 TQNFLK
+542 TQSFLK

-618 QMFMA
+618 QMFMN
-623 ELSAIVL
+623 ELSAIIL

-649 LFSFNGRELL
+649 LFSFNSRELL

-710 KVFVK
+710 KVFIK

-723 LVYIGYITKTQE
+723 LIYIGYITKTQE

-784 ILLQMEYKDEK
+784 ILLQMKYKDEK
-795 FSVPKNEIELKGNL
+795 FIVPKNEIELKGNL

-836 DKDDE
+836 DKDEE

-852 LHEITAK
+852 LHEITTK

-869 ISTRNFINN
+869 ISTRNFING
-878 KFTYHRLV
+878 KYTYHRLV

-898 IKDNKSLEKSSGKM
+898 IKDNKSLEKSSGKI
-912 ENEINENVI
+912 ENEII
-921 ENTNIERESKGIKFK
+921 ENEIDNKEEEKESKGIKFK
-936 LFSETNNNVNV
+936 LFSDTNNINA
-947 QKKDESKKKEGE
+947 QKKDETKKKVGE
-959 GGEEGHEE
+959 GEEGHEG
-967 AKEGGENLIDMDDP
+967 ANEGVENLIDLDP
-981 LTPGQNKA
+981 LTPEENKA
-989 AENKNK
+989 VKNKNK
-995 EVKKILKN
+995 EVKKILKQ

-1102 DGHIESTSCPNRD
+1102 DGHITSESCPNRD
-1115 CRSFYTS
+1115 CRKFYTN

-1146 DILKREQE
+1146 DILKREQQ
-1154 MDLELYNLNYTD
+1154 MDLELYNLDYTD
-1166 KITIDTDN
+1166 NITIDTDN

-1199 EVYDIASSNLLKQSL
+1199 GVYDIASSNLLKQSL
-1214 NYFYSNISSFR
+1214 NYFYSDISSFR
-1225 DTDKEKKIKENFTL
+1225 DTEKEKKIKENFTL

-1254 IIGFVYIVYKI
+1254 IIGFIYIIYKI

-1282 NFDAYLKSLEDIKKR
+1282 NFDIYLKSLEDIKKK

-1303 EDEEKDEDMEM
+1303 EDEDKDEDMEM

-1327 NNKKKKKIADEK
+1327 NNKKKKKINDEK
-1339 ENENNNKRKK
+1339 ENEKKKKK

-1375 NLFFTIKV
+1375 NLFFAIKV

-1398 VVNSQNKSNYL
+1398 IVNSQNKSNYL

-1426 ELYLKLKTEM
+1426 ELYLSLKKEM
-1436 ETFEERMRVK
+1436 EIFEERMRVK

-1453 CDNSTNETQFFSYSY
+1453 CNLNESSETKFFSYSY
-1468 LNKSTTN
+1468 LNKSTEN
-1475 TYIYTKCNN
+1475 TYISRTCNN
-1484 TGCVSSMAEYAIS
+1484 SDCNINNCLSDYAIS
-1497 CVNDVNCDKE
+1497 CVNDVNCNKTL
-1507 RLKKEACDG
+1507 LKNMCEG
-1516 LICIDAIE
+1516 LQCIDGIE

-1542 SLLMPLVSGVDETS
+1542 SLLMPLVSGVDESS
-1556 TETEIKLNNLYNNDS
+1556 TQTEIKLNNLYNNDS

-1578 DNQQAYE
+1578 ENNQLYT

-1627 NKKDG
+1627 NKNDG
-1632 NESTN
+1632 NE
-1637 INTTNSTVDN
+1637 NTTITNSTIDN

-1683 FNILRDVKLENIK
+1683 FDILRDVKLENIK
-1696 NSFNIILYIYLF
+1696 NSFNIILYIYLV

-1743 MEDNALYHETLNLE
+1743 MEDNNLYHETLNLE

>member
-1 MIESNI
+1 
-7 INWIELGDS
+7 
-16 MQKLD
+16 
-21 VYGKK
+21 
-26 KMITLF
+26 
-32 NFLRILM
+32 
-39 IYNSFNTTFFII
+39 
-51 LHFIFFIQLAML
+51 
-63 CLIDVSSQDDWII
+63 
-76 KIFLFFKD
+76 
-84 IFLFEDIIQNSLGY
+84 
-98 KIAIII
+98 
-104 VSVMTL
+104 
-110 TVIGTV
+110 
-116 VFLMICIIR
+116 
-125 DQINFK
+125 
-131 LPITIL
+131 
-137 NIIIILLIYYIIGP
+137 
-151 IVNIC
+151 
-156 LLFSKCSNGVHEF
+156 
-169 LEVECF
+169 
-175 KSITHILISVASV
+175 
-188 INLIFFLL
+188 
-196 FSLAMSLYYN
+196 
-206 EIGTLSNANVKT
+206 
-218 RINCNYEIYSNIAKI
+218 
-233 IIFII
+233 
-238 EYVIQYYGGGKKIYK
+238 
-253 LILEIYIFLNCTG
+253 
-266 FTYYVYKTVLFH
+266 
-278 DERMNIMVHY
+278 
-288 GWLFTAW
+288 
-295 FSLGIFVK
+295 
-303 TALEIHDITAFILA
+303 
-317 GWIILGVIYYFLLK
+317 
-331 FREEYL
+331 
-337 ITDFN
+337 
-342 ILEAKEIKEIELFK
+342 
-356 ETLLNLLFESTFKS
+356 
-370 KIYLVGF
+370 
-377 IKKFE
+377 
-382 EHLKTAPEL
+382 
-391 NERYKKLISDQYLC
+391 
-405 KRLNKDTTLP
+405 
-415 IYAIIYII
+415 
-423 YEYHIKHANLK
+423 
-434 LDIAL
+434 
-439 NFCYFLI
+439 
-446 NKLKNPTYA
+446 
-455 IELCSSLTVEGYKHL
+455 
-470 YFKYMLME
+470 
-478 GIKEYLV
+478 
-485 NKIDKS
+485 
-491 NDRTS
+491 
-496 VKHVQ
+496 
-501 ISSVILYNIY
+501 
-511 IDMFKVKIYDA
+511 MFKVKIYDA

-542 TQNFLK
+542 TQSFLK
-548 VGENILKIRN
+548 IGENILKIRN

-618 QMFMA
+618 QMFMN
-623 ELSAIVL
+623 EISSIVL

-649 LFSFNGRELL
+649 LFSFNSRELL

-690 SFKSQRDFILKGK
+690 SFKSQRDFIIKGK

-710 KVFVK
+710 KVFIK

-746 NINGFTEMTKSGAPF
+746 NINGFTEMTKSGSPF

-829 KENGSLQ
+829 RENGSLQ
-836 DKDDE
+836 DKDEE

-852 LHEITAK
+852 LHEITTK
-859 YPHAFSVFYR
+859 YPHAFSVFYK
-869 ISTRNFINN
+869 ISTRNFING
-878 KFTYHRLV
+878 KYTYHRLS

-898 IKDNKSLEKSSGKM
+898 IKDNKSLEKSSGKN

-921 ENTNIERESKGIKFK
+921 DNKELEKESKGIKFK
-936 LFSETNNNVNV
+936 LFSDTNNLNV
-947 QKKDESKKKEGE
+947 QKKDETKKKDGNGEEDHEGAI
-959 GGEEGHEE
+959 GGE
-967 AKEGGENLIDMDDP
+967 ENLIDMDP
-981 LTPGQNKA
+981 FTPGENKA
-989 AENKNK
+989 SGNKNK
-995 EVKKILKN
+995 EVKKILKQ

-1102 DGHIESTSCPNRD
+1102 DKHITSESCPNED
-1115 CRSFYTS
+1115 CRTFYTN

-1146 DILKREQE
+1146 DILKREQQ
-1154 MDLELYNLNYTD
+1154 MDLELYNLDYTD
-1166 KITIDTDN
+1166 NITIDTDN

-1199 EVYDIASSNLLKQSL
+1199 GVYDIASSNLLKQSL
-1214 NYFYSNISSFR
+1214 NYFYSDISSFR

-1246 IAVLFAAL
+1246 IAVLFCAL
-1254 IIGFVYIVYKI
+1254 IIGFIYIAYKI

-1282 NFDAYLKSLEDIKKR
+1282 NFDIYLKSLEDIKKK

-1303 EDEEKDEDMEM
+1303 EEEEKDEDMEM
-1314 ESKRATKK
+1314 ESKRGTKRD
-1322 EEEEE
+1322 EEEE
-1327 NNKKKKKIADEK
+1327 NNIKKKKINDEK
-1339 ENENNNKRKK
+1339 ENEKKKKK

-1375 NLFFTIKV
+1375 NVFFTIKV
-1383 LVILIISISYYLVSS
+1383 IIILIISISYYLVSTI
-1398 VVNSQNKSNYL
+1398 VNSQNKSNYL

-1426 ELYLKLKTEM
+1426 ELYMKLKTEM
-1436 ETFEERMRVK
+1436 EIFEERMRVK

-1453 CDNSTNETQFFSYSY
+1453 CDFNEDNETKFFSYSY
-1468 LNKSTTN
+1468 LNKSTEN
-1475 TYIYTKCNN
+1475 TYISTTCNN
-1484 TGCVSSMAEYAIS
+1484 SDCNKNNCLSEYAIS
-1497 CVNDVNCDKE
+1497 CVNDVNCNKKL
-1507 RLKKEACDG
+1507 LKSMCYG
-1516 LICIDAIE
+1516 LQCIDAIE

-1531 SNEELTTPKLG
+1531 SNEELTSPKLG

-1571 CSILVGK
+1571 CAILVGRE
-1578 DNQQAYE
+1578 NAQAYN

-1627 NKKDG
+1627 NKNDN
-1632 NESTN
+1632 NE
-1637 INTTNSTVDN
+1637 NTTITNSTVDN
-1647 PLTFDNLTKQSE
+1647 PLTFDNLTKESS

-1676 YLQTYQI
+1676 YLQTFQI
-1683 FNILRDVKLENIK
+1683 FDILRDVKLENIK
-1696 NSFNIILYIYLF
+1696 NSFNIILYIYLV

-1743 MEDNALYHETLNLE
+1743 MEDNNLYHETLNLE

>member
-1 MIESNI
+1 
-7 INWIELGDS
+7 

-51 LHFIFFIQLAML
+51 LHCIFFIQLAML
-63 CLIDVSSQDDWII
+63 CLIDVSPENDWIVT
-76 KIFLFFKD
+76 IFLFFKD
-84 IFLFEDIIQNSLGY
+84 IFLFEDIIKNSLGY

-156 LLFSKCSNGVHEF
+156 LLFSNCSNGIHQF
-169 LEVECF
+169 LQIECF
-175 KSITHILISVASV
+175 TNITHILLSAASI

-218 RINCNYEIYSNIAKI
+218 RINCNYEIFSNIAKI
-233 IIFII
+233 VIFIL
-238 EYVIQYYGGGKKIYK
+238 EFVIQYYGDGKKVFK
-253 LILEIYIFLNCTG
+253 LILEIYIFLNCVG
-266 FTYYVYKTVLFH
+266 FTYYVYRTVLFH

-303 TALEIHDITAFILA
+303 TALEIQDITAFIIA
-317 GWIILGVIYYFLLK
+317 GWVILGIIYYFIIK

-342 ILEAKEIKEIELFK
+342 ILEAKEIKDIELFK
-356 ETLLNLLFESTFKS
+356 ETLLNLLFENTFKS
-370 KIYLVGF
+370 KIYLMGF

-391 NERYKKLISDQYLC
+391 NERYKKLITDEYLC
-405 KRLNKDTTLP
+405 KRLNKETTLP

-423 YEYHIKHANLK
+423 YEYHIKHAKLK

-439 NFCYFLI
+439 NMSYFLI

-455 IELCSSLTVEGYKHL
+455 IELCSSLSVDGYKHL

-511 IDMFKVKIYDA
+511 IDMFKVKIYEA

-542 TQNFLK
+542 TQSFLK
-548 VGENILKIRN
+548 VGEMILKVRN

-595 SSEDKKYKSLKNNR
+595 NSEDKKYKSLKNNR

-618 QMFMA
+618 QMFMS
-623 ELSAIVL
+623 ELSSIVL

-649 LFSFNGRELL
+649 LFSFNNRELL

-690 SFKSQRDFILKGK
+690 LFKSQRDFILKGK

-710 KVFVK
+710 KVFIK

-816 ELDHKVEAVLNKI
+816 ELDHKIEAVLNKI

-841 KRETIK
+841 KKETIK

-852 LHEITAK
+852 LHEITTK
-859 YPHAFSVFYR
+859 YPHAFSVFYK
-869 ISTRNFINN
+869 ISTRNFING
-878 KFTYHRLV
+878 KYTYHRLV

-898 IKDNKSLEKSSGKM
+898 IKDNKSLEKSSGKID
-912 ENEINENVI
+912 NEINVNLIDNKEM
-921 ENTNIERESKGIKFK
+921 EKESKGIKFK
-936 LFSETNNNVNV
+936 LCSDTNNINL
-947 QKKDESKKKEGE
+947 QKKEEIQKKEGE
-959 GGEEGHEE
+959 GEEGHEGE
-967 AKEGGENLIDMDDP
+967 NGIENLIDMDP
-981 LTPGQNKA
+981 LTPEENKA
-989 AENKNK
+989 EANKKK
-995 EVKKILKN
+995 EVKKILK
-1003 GSKSEDSSLLTKIS
+1003 GGGTKSEDSSLLTKIS

-1024 RLKGF
+1024 RLKTF

-1035 TSNVRLMKILSILY
+1035 TSDVRLMKILSFVY

-1102 DGHIESTSCPNRD
+1102 DGHINVTSCPNRD
-1115 CRSFYTS
+1115 CRQLYTN

-1146 DILKREQE
+1146 EILKQTQK
-1154 MDLELYNLNYTD
+1154 MDLDLYNLDYTE
-1166 KITIDTDN
+1166 KIIIDTDN

-1187 AGLDTYF
+1187 SGLDTYF
-1194 DGSIN
+1194 NGTIN
-1199 EVYDIASSNLLKQSL
+1199 GVYDIASSNLLKQSL

-1225 DTDKEKKIKENFTL
+1225 DIEKEKKIKENFTL
-1239 VPIALIC
+1239 IPIALIC
-1246 IAVLFAAL
+1246 VAVLFMAL
-1254 IIGFVYIVYKI
+1254 IIGFIYIVYKI

-1271 FLEKLINFNSA
+1271 FLEKLINFNSP
-1282 NFDAYLKSLEDIKKR
+1282 NFDGYLKSLEDIKKR

-1314 ESKRATKK
+1314 ESKKGTKK
-1322 EEEEE
+1322 DEEEEKS
-1327 NNKKKKKIADEK
+1327 KKKKKINDEK
-1339 ENENNNKRKK
+1339 SDEHHKRKK

-1359 VKQKKKRIM
+1359 VKQKKKRVM

-1383 LVILIISISYYLVSS
+1383 LIILIISISYYLVSS
-1398 VVNSQNKSNYL
+1398 IVNSKNKSNYL

-1426 ELYLKLKTEM
+1426 ELYLKLKTQM

-1453 CDNSTNETQFFSYSY
+1453 CNFSDNSTEIKFFNYSY
-1468 LNKSTTN
+1468 VDRTLNNEVVNIS
-1475 TYIYTKCNN
+1475 CNN
-1484 TGCVSSMAEYAIS
+1484 IGCNPSNCNSTYAIS
-1497 CVNDVNCDKE
+1497 CVNDVNCDGEQGKNMC
-1507 RLKKEACDG
+1507 LG
-1516 LICIDAIE
+1516 LQCIDSIE
-1524 NYKMTIP
+1524 NYQMDIP
-1531 SNEELTTPKLG
+1531 TNEELTSPKLG
-1542 SLLMPLVSGVDETS
+1542 SLLMPLVSAVDESS
-1556 TETEIKLNNLYNNDS
+1556 TETEIKLNYLYNNDS
-1571 CSILVGK
+1571 CIILVGK
-1578 DNQQAYE
+1578 ENVEAYT

-1614 DELNSLNDLSDVL
+1614 DELNSLNDLSNVL
-1627 NKKDG
+1627 QNKG
-1632 NESTN
+1632 NNTN
-1637 INTTNSTVDN
+1637 TSNTNSTTDN
-1647 PLTFDNLTKQSE
+1647 PKTFDDLTKESD

-1676 YLQTYQI
+1676 YLQTYKI
-1683 FNILRDVKLENIK
+1683 FDVLRDVKLENIK
-1696 NSFNIILYIYLF
+1696 NSFNIILYIYLV
-1708 GSILLLVILLY
+1708 GNILLLIILLY

-1736 IFPVKYL
+1736 IFPVKYI
-1743 MEDNALYHETLNLE
+1743 MEDNVLYHDTLNLE

>member
-63 CLIDVSSQDDWII
+63 CLIFVSPENDWIVS
-76 KIFLFFKD
+76 IFLFFKD

-104 VSVMTL
+104 VSFMTL

-151 IVNIC
+151 IVTIC
-156 LLFSKCSNGVHEF
+156 LYFSRCSNGTHEF
-169 LEVECF
+169 LQTECF
-175 KSITHILISVASV
+175 TNISHILISAASI
-188 INLIFFLL
+188 INLVFFLL

-218 RINCNYEIYSNIAKI
+218 RINCNYEIFSNIAKI
-233 IIFII
+233 IIFIL
-238 EYVIQYYGGGKKIYK
+238 EYIIQIYGEGK
-253 LILEIYIFLNCTG
+253 LIFKIILELYIFFNCVG
-266 FTYYVYKTVLFH
+266 FTYYVYRTVLFH

-295 FSLGIFVK
+295 FSLGIFIK
-303 TALEIHDITAFILA
+303 TALDIHDITAFILV
-317 GWIILGVIYYFLLK
+317 GWFILGIIYYFIIK

-342 ILEAKEIKEIELFK
+342 ILEAKEIKDIELFK
-356 ETLLNLLFESTFKS
+356 ETLLNLLFENTFKS
-370 KIYLVGF
+370 KIYLIGF

-391 NERYKKLISDQYLC
+391 SERYKKLITDEYLC

-415 IYAIIYII
+415 IYAIIYIV
-423 YEYHIKHANLK
+423 YEYHIKHAQLK
-434 LDIAL
+434 LDVAL
-439 NFCYFLI
+439 NMSYFLI

-511 IDMFKVKIYDA
+511 IDMFKVKIYEA
-522 TTNQIDYFEILKS
+522 TTNQIDYFEVLKS
-535 TVTTSKS
+535 SVTTSKS
-542 TQNFLK
+542 TQSFLK
-548 VGENILKIRN
+548 VGENILKVRN

-595 SSEDKKYKSLKNNR
+595 NSEDKKYKSLKNNR

-618 QMFMA
+618 QMFVS
-623 ELSAIVL
+623 ELSSIVL

-649 LFSFNGRELL
+649 LFSFNNRELL

-668 DTIKTFHKDLIEN
+668 DTIKTFHQDLIEN

-690 SFKSQRDFILKGK
+690 LFKNQRDFILKGK

-710 KVFVK
+710 KLFIK

-723 LVYIGYITKTQE
+723 LVYIGYITKSQE

-795 FSVPKNEIELKGNL
+795 FYVPKNEIELKGNL

-816 ELDHKVEAVLNKI
+816 ELDHKVETVLNKI
-829 KENGSLQ
+829 NEKGSLQ
-836 DKDDE
+836 DKDDD
-841 KRETIK
+841 KKETIK

-852 LHEITAK
+852 LHEITLK
-859 YPHAFSVFYR
+859 YPHAFSVFYK
-869 ISTRNFINN
+869 ISTRNFING
-878 KFTYHRLV
+878 KYSYHRLV

-912 ENEINENVI
+912 EGEINVDL
-921 ENTNIERESKGIKFK
+921 TNNKTMEKESKGIKFK
-936 LFSETNNNVNV
+936 LCSDTNANI
-947 QKKDESKKKEGE
+947 QKKDELQKIEGE
-959 GGEEGHEE
+959 GEQGQEG
-967 AKEGGENLIDMDDP
+967 ANAGGEHLVDMD
-981 LTPGQNKA
+981 TPEPNKA
-989 AENKNK
+989 EVNKNK
-995 EVKKILKN
+995 EVKKIIKG

-1024 RLKGF
+1024 RLKTF

-1035 TSNVRLMKILSILY
+1035 TSDVRLMKILSFVY

-1063 NKNNLNDMGE
+1063 NKNNLNEMGE

-1102 DGHIESTSCPNRD
+1102 DGHINGTSCPNRN
-1115 CRSFYTS
+1115 CRQLYTN

-1146 DILKREQE
+1146 DILKEEQE

-1199 EVYDIASSNLLKQSL
+1199 GVFDIASSNLLKQSL
-1214 NYFYSNISSFR
+1214 NYFYSNISSFK
-1225 DTDKEKKIKENFTL
+1225 DEQKEKKIKENFTL
-1239 VPIALIC
+1239 IPIALIC
-1246 IAVLFAAL
+1246 VAVLFAAL
-1254 IIGFVYIVYKI
+1254 IIGFIYIVYKI

-1271 FLEKLINFNSA
+1271 FLEKLINFNSP
-1282 NFDAYLKSLEDIKKR
+1282 NFDGYLKSLEDIKKR
-1297 LRLENE
+1297 LRLESE

-1314 ESKRATKK
+1314 ESKKATKK
-1322 EEEEE
+1322 EEDEE
-1327 NNKKKKKIADEK
+1327 NAKKKKKMNEDK
-1339 ENENNNKRKK
+1339 ENDHHKRKK
-1349 KDKKSNKFLQ
+1349 KDKKSNKFMQ

-1383 LVILIISISYYLVSS
+1383 LIILVISISYYLVSS
-1398 VVNSQNKSNYL
+1398 VINSKNKSNYL

-1426 ELYLKLKTEM
+1426 ELYLKLKTQM
-1436 ETFEERMRVK
+1436 EIFEERMRVK

-1453 CDNSTNETQFFSYSY
+1453 CDLNDTEVKYFNYSY
-1468 LNKSTTN
+1468 ESRKLNNSVVN
-1475 TYIYTKCNN
+1475 ISCNN
-1484 TGCVSSMAEYAIS
+1484 IGCDRTNCDKEYAKS
-1497 CVNDVNCDKE
+1497 CVNDVNCDDT
-1507 RLKKEACDG
+1507 KKKAMCEG
-1516 LICIDAIE
+1516 LRCIDSIE
-1524 NYKMTIP
+1524 NYQMYIP
-1531 SNEELTTPKLG
+1531 SNEELTSPKLG
-1542 SLLMPLVSGVDETS
+1542 SLLMPLVSAVDDSS

-1571 CSILVGK
+1571 CIILVGK
-1578 DNQQAYE
+1578 EDFEE
-1585 YCSNFWSNILGKGME
+1585 YDFCSKFWSNILGKGME

-1627 NKKDG
+1627 NKKD
-1632 NESTN
+1632 NNTN
-1637 INTTNSTVDN
+1637 NTNSTIDN
-1647 PLTFDNLTKQSE
+1647 PKTFDNLTKESE

-1676 YLQTYQI
+1676 YLQTYKI
-1683 FNILRDVKLENIK
+1683 FDVLRDVKLENIK
-1696 NSFNIILYIYLF
+1696 NSFNIILYIYLV
-1708 GSILLLVILLY
+1708 GSILLLIILLY
-1719 FVYESKYLLNS
+1719 FVYESQYLLNS

-1743 MEDNALYHETLNLE
+1743 MEDNVLYHDTLRLE

>member
-21 VYGKK
+21 VYGKR

-51 LHFIFFIQLAML
+51 LHFIFFTQLAML
-63 CLIDVSSQDDWII
+63 CIIDVPFEHDWII
-76 KIFLFFKD
+76 KIFYFFKD
-84 IFLFEDIIQNSLGY
+84 IFLFEDIITNSVGY
-98 KIAIII
+98 KVAIII
-104 VSVMTL
+104 VSVMTVI
-110 TVIGTV
+110 VIGAV
-116 VFLMICIIR
+116 VFLMICIVR

-137 NIIIILLIYYIIGP
+137 NLIIILLIYYIIGP

-156 LLFSKCSNGVHEF
+156 LIFSNCSNGVHEY
-169 LEVECF
+169 LKVECF
-175 KSITHILISVASV
+175 KSIPHILISVASV

-233 IIFII
+233 IIFIL
-238 EYVIQYYGGGKKIYK
+238 EYIIQYYGGGKKIYK
-253 LILEIYIFLNCTG
+253 IFLEIYIFLNCAA
-266 FTYYVYKTVLFH
+266 FTYYVYNTVLFH

-303 TALEIHDITAFILA
+303 IALDINDITAFIIA
-317 GWIILGVIYYFLLK
+317 GWVILGVIYYFILK

-370 KIYLVGF
+370 KIYLMGF

-391 NERYKKLISDQYLC
+391 NERYKKLISDPYLC
-405 KRLNKDTTLP
+405 KRLNKNTTLP

-423 YEYHIKHANLK
+423 YEYHIKHAKLK

-439 NFCYFLI
+439 NFSYFLI

-542 TQNFLK
+542 TQSFLK

-618 QMFMA
+618 QMFMS
-623 ELSAIVL
+623 ELSSIVL

-710 KVFVK
+710 KVFIK

-723 LVYIGYITKTQE
+723 LIYIGYITKTQE

-795 FSVPKNEIELKGNL
+795 FSVPKNETELKGNL

-816 ELDHKVEAVLNKI
+816 ELDHKVEAVLAKI

-836 DKDDE
+836 DRDEE

-869 ISTRNFINN
+869 ISTRNFING
-878 KFTYHRLV
+878 KYTYHRLV

-898 IKDNKSLEKSSGKM
+898 IKDNKSLEKSSGKI

-921 ENTNIERESKGIKFK
+921 DNKENEKESKGIKFK
-936 LFSETNNNVNV
+936 LFSDTNNNLNT
-947 QKKDESKKKEGE
+947 QKKEGTKREKGE
-959 GGEEGHEE
+959 G
-967 AKEGGENLIDMDDP
+967 KEGQEGANEGIENLIDMD
-981 LTPGQNKA
+981 TPEENKA
-989 AENKNK
+989 IQNKNK
-995 EVKKILKN
+995 EVKKIMKA

-1035 TSNVRLMKILSILY
+1035 TSNVRLMKILSVFY

-1102 DGHIESTSCPNRD
+1102 DGHIISSSCPNAD
-1115 CRSFYTS
+1115 CRKFYTN

-1146 DILKREQE
+1146 DILKREQQ
-1154 MDLELYNLNYTD
+1154 MDLELYNLDYTD
-1166 KITIDTDN
+1166 NITIDTDN

-1187 AGLDTYF
+1187 AGLDIYF

-1199 EVYDIASSNLLKQSL
+1199 GVYDIASSNLLKQSL
-1214 NYFYSNISSFR
+1214 NYFYSDISSFR
-1225 DTDKEKKIKENFTL
+1225 DTDKEKKIQENFTL

-1246 IAVLFAAL
+1246 IAVLFVAL
-1254 IIGFVYIVYKI
+1254 IIGFIYIVYKI

-1271 FLEKLINFNSA
+1271 FLEKLINFNSP
-1282 NFDAYLKSLEDIKKR
+1282 NFDGYLKSLEDIKKR

-1314 ESKRATKK
+1314 ESKRVSKK
-1322 EEEEE
+1322 DEEEE
-1327 NNKKKKKIADEK
+1327 NNKKKRKINEK
-1339 ENENNNKRKK
+1339 ENENKRKK

-1398 VVNSQNKSNYL
+1398 IVNSRNKSNYL

-1446 IDAINSF
+1446 IDAINNF
-1453 CDNSTNETQFFSYSY
+1453 CSSDSNETQFFNYTY
-1468 LNKSTTN
+1468 RNKSTEN
-1475 TYIYTKCNN
+1475 TYVTTLCNN
-1484 TGCVSSMAEYAIS
+1484 SDCTPDNCLSAYAIS
-1497 CVNDVNCDKE
+1497 CVNDVNCNKSL
-1507 RLKKEACDG
+1507 LKSMCKG
-1516 LICIDAIE
+1516 LQCIDAIE

-1542 SLLMPLVSGVDETS
+1542 SLLMPLVSGVDESS
-1556 TETEIKLNNLYNNDS
+1556 TQTEIKLNNLYNNDS
-1571 CSILVGK
+1571 CAILVGK
-1578 DNQQAYE
+1578 DNAQAYK
-1585 YCSNFWSNILGKGME
+1585 YCSDFWSNILGKGME

-1627 NKKDG
+1627 NKNDN
-1632 NESTN
+1632 NE
-1637 INTTNSTVDN
+1637 NTTITNATVDN
-1647 PLTFDNLTKQSE
+1647 PLTFDNLTRQSD

-1696 NSFNIILYIYLF
+1696 NSFNIILYIYLV
-1708 GSILLLVILLY
+1708 GSILLLLILFY

>member
-1 MIESNI
+1 
-7 INWIELGDS
+7 
-16 MQKLD
+16 
-21 VYGKK
+21 
-26 KMITLF
+26 
-32 NFLRILM
+32 
-39 IYNSFNTTFFII
+39 
-51 LHFIFFIQLAML
+51 
-63 CLIDVSSQDDWII
+63 
-76 KIFLFFKD
+76 
-84 IFLFEDIIQNSLGY
+84 
-98 KIAIII
+98 
-104 VSVMTL
+104 
-110 TVIGTV
+110 
-116 VFLMICIIR
+116 
-125 DQINFK
+125 
-131 LPITIL
+131 
-137 NIIIILLIYYIIGP
+137 
-151 IVNIC
+151 
-156 LLFSKCSNGVHEF
+156 
-169 LEVECF
+169 
-175 KSITHILISVASV
+175 
-188 INLIFFLL
+188 
-196 FSLAMSLYYN
+196 MSLYYN

-233 IIFII
+233 IIFIL
-238 EYVIQYYGGGKKIYK
+238 EYFIQYYANGKKIYK
-253 LILEIYIFLNCTG
+253 LILEIYIFINCAG
-266 FTYYVYKTVLFH
+266 FTYYVYRTVLFH
-278 DERMNIMVHY
+278 DERMNLMVHY

-295 FSLGIFVK
+295 FALGIFVK
-303 TALEIHDITAFILA
+303 TLLEINDITAFILA
-317 GWIILGVIYYFLLK
+317 GWIILGIIYYLIIK

-342 ILEAKEIKEIELFK
+342 ILEAKEIKDIELFK
-356 ETLLNLLFESTFKS
+356 EILLNLLFENSFKS
-370 KIYLVGF
+370 KIYLIGF

-382 EHLKTAPEL
+382 EHLKTSPEL
-391 NERYKKLISDQYLC
+391 NERYKKLTTDPYLC
-405 KRLNKDTTLP
+405 KRLNKETTLP

-423 YEYHIKHANLK
+423 YEYHIKHAKLK

-439 NFCYFLI
+439 NMGYFLI

-455 IELCSSLTVEGYKHL
+455 IELCSSLTMEGYKHL

-491 NDRTS
+491 NDRSS

-522 TTNQIDYFEILKS
+522 TTSQIDYFEILKN

-548 VGENILKIRN
+548 VGEQILKIRN

-595 SSEDKKYKSLKNNR
+595 SSEEKKYKSLKNNK

-618 QMFMA
+618 QMFMS
-623 ELSAIVL
+623 ELSAIIL

-668 DTIKTFHKDLIEN
+668 DTIKNFHKDLIEN

-690 SFKSQRDFILKGK
+690 LFKNQRDFILKGK

-710 KVFVK
+710 KVFIK

-723 LVYIGYITKTQE
+723 LIYIGYITKTQE
-735 HSFVIVLDKDL
+735 HTFVIVLDKDL

-795 FSVPKNEIELKGNL
+795 FIVPKNEVELKGNL

-816 ELDHKVEAVLNKI
+816 ELDHKLDAVLNKI

-836 DKDDE
+836 DQDE
-841 KRETIK
+841 DKRETIK

-869 ISTRNFINN
+869 ISTRTFIDG
-878 KFTYHRLV
+878 KYTYHRLV

-891 VNLNEHS
+891 VNLNEPS
-898 IKDNKSLEKSSGKM
+898 IKDNKSLDKSSGKNDV
-912 ENEINENVI
+912 EL
-921 ENTNIERESKGIKFK
+921 NIHTIDNKEPERESKGIRFK
-936 LFSETNNNVNV
+936 VGSDHDDIV
-947 QKKDESKKKEGE
+947 QKVEETKKKEGE
-959 GGEEGHEE
+959 LQEGN
-967 AKEGGENLIDMDDP
+967 EGANEGAENLIDPEPM
-981 LTPGQNKA
+981 TPEGKKSM
-989 AENKNK
+989 EKKNK
-995 EVKKILKN
+995 EVKKILKA

-1029 ILNKKE
+1029 ILNKRE
-1035 TSNVRLMKILSILY
+1035 TSNVRLMKFLSIIY
-1049 GLITIAFLVYDSIQ
+1049 GIITIIFLVYDSIQ

-1102 DGHIESTSCPNRD
+1102 DKHINSTSCPNRD
-1115 CRSFYTS
+1115 CREFYTN
-1122 IMIEAINDI
+1122 IMLEAINDV

-1146 DILKREQE
+1146 DILKKEQQ
-1154 MDLELYNLNYTD
+1154 MDLDLYNLDYTD
-1166 KITIDTDN
+1166 RITIDTDN

-1199 EVYDIASSNLLKQSL
+1199 GVYDIASSNLLKQSL
-1214 NYFYSNISSFR
+1214 NYFYSDISSFR
-1225 DTDKEKKIKENFTL
+1225 DNEKEKKIKENFTL
-1239 VPIALIC
+1239 IPIALIC
-1246 IAVLFAAL
+1246 SAVLFAAL
-1254 IIGFVYIVYKI
+1254 IIGFIYIVYKI

-1271 FLEKLINFNSA
+1271 FLEKLINFNSP
-1282 NFDAYLKSLEDIKKR
+1282 NFDGYLKSLEDIKKR
-1297 LRLENE
+1297 LRLESE
-1303 EDEEKDEDMEM
+1303 EDEDKDDDMDI
-1314 ESKRATKK
+1314 ESKKTAKK

-1327 NNKKKKKIADEK
+1327 KSKKKKKEEK
-1339 ENENNNKRKK
+1339 AEGTKKKK
-1349 KDKKSNKFLQ
+1349 KDKKSNKFMQ

-1383 LVILIISISYYLVSS
+1383 LIILIISISYYLVSTI
-1398 VVNSQNKSNYL
+1398 VNSSNKSNYL

-1426 ELYLKLKTEM
+1426 ELYLMLKTEM
-1436 ETFEERMRVK
+1436 EVFEERMRVK

-1453 CDNSTNETQFFSYSY
+1453 CELDEENKETKFFTYTYQSRNLNNSEVTVN
-1468 LNKSTTN
+1468 
-1475 TYIYTKCNN
+1475 CNN
-1484 TGCVSSMAEYAIS
+1484 SDCNKMNCLDVYAIS
-1497 CVNDVNCDKE
+1497 CVNDVNCDKG
-1507 RLKKEACDG
+1507 RLKDMCLG
-1516 LICIDAIE
+1516 LQCIDGIE
-1524 NYKMTIP
+1524 NYQMTIP

-1571 CSILVGK
+1571 CAILIGK
-1578 DNQQAYE
+1578 ENDQLYK

-1627 NKKDG
+1627 NKNDDDK
-1632 NESTN
+1632 TN
-1637 INTTNSTVDN
+1637 NTSNNKTSVEN
-1647 PLTFDNLTKQSE
+1647 PKTFDNLTKDE
-1659 SAFFQ
+1659 NSAFFQ

-1676 YLQTYQI
+1676 YLQTYKI
-1683 FNILRDVKLENIK
+1683 FNVLRDVKLENIK
-1696 NSFNIILYIYLF
+1696 NSFNIILYCYLV
-1708 GSILLLVILLY
+1708 GSIVLLFVLLY

-1743 MEDNALYHETLNLE
+1743 MEDNNLYHETLNLE
-1757 QDVF
+1757 NDVF

>member
-1225 DTDKEKKIKENFTL
+1225 DTDKEKKN
-1239 VPIALIC
+1239 
-1246 IAVLFAAL
+1246 
-1254 IIGFVYIVYKI
+1254 
-1265 YSNEIY
+1265 
-1271 FLEKLINFNSA
+1271 
-1282 NFDAYLKSLEDIKKR
+1282 
-1297 LRLENE
+1297 
-1303 EDEEKDEDMEM
+1303 
-1314 ESKRATKK
+1314 
-1322 EEEEE
+1322 
-1327 NNKKKKKIADEK
+1327 
-1339 ENENNNKRKK
+1339 
-1349 KDKKSNKFLQ
+1349 
-1359 VKQKKKRIM
+1359 
-1368 GMFFFKW
+1368 
-1375 NLFFTIKV
+1375 
-1383 LVILIISISYYLVSS
+1383 
-1398 VVNSQNKSNYL
+1398 
-1409 DFDQTTDAIE
+1409 
-1419 AVYKQTY
+1419 
-1426 ELYLKLKTEM
+1426 
-1436 ETFEERMRVK
+1436 
-1446 IDAINSF
+1446 
-1453 CDNSTNETQFFSYSY
+1453 
-1468 LNKSTTN
+1468 
-1475 TYIYTKCNN
+1475 
-1484 TGCVSSMAEYAIS
+1484 
-1497 CVNDVNCDKE
+1497 
-1507 RLKKEACDG
+1507 
-1516 LICIDAIE
+1516 
-1524 NYKMTIP
+1524 
-1531 SNEELTTPKLG
+1531 
-1542 SLLMPLVSGVDETS
+1542 
-1556 TETEIKLNNLYNNDS
+1556 
-1571 CSILVGK
+1571 
-1578 DNQQAYE
+1578 
-1585 YCSNFWSNILGKGME
+1585 
-1600 QGITQLGLSVASVT
+1600 
-1614 DELNSLNDLSDVL
+1614 
-1627 NKKDG
+1627 
-1632 NESTN
+1632 
-1637 INTTNSTVDN
+1637 
-1647 PLTFDNLTKQSE
+1647 
-1659 SAFFQ
+1659 
-1664 FSIFVEYYLFES
+1664 
-1676 YLQTYQI
+1676 
-1683 FNILRDVKLENIK
+1683 
-1696 NSFNIILYIYLF
+1696 
-1708 GSILLLVILLY
+1708 
-1719 FVYESKYLLNS
+1719 
-1730 FLNFVG
+1730 
-1736 IFPVKYL
+1736 
-1743 MEDNALYHETLNLE
+1743 
-1757 QDVF
+1757 

>member
-21 VYGKK
+21 VYGKR
-26 KMITLF
+26 KMVTLF

-51 LHFIFFIQLAML
+51 LHFIFFIQMAML
-63 CLIDVSSQDDWII
+63 CLIDVPSEGDWII
-76 KIFLFFKD
+76 RILLFFKD
-84 IFLFEDIIQNSLGY
+84 IFLFEDIIQGSISY

-104 VSVMTL
+104 VSIMTL
-110 TVIGTV
+110 LIIASV
-116 VFLMICIIR
+116 VFLMVCIFR
-125 DQINFK
+125 DQITFK
-131 LPITIL
+131 LPIRIL
-137 NIIIILLIYYIIGP
+137 NFIIILLIYYIIGP

-156 LLFSKCSNGVHEF
+156 LLFSKCSGGVHEY
-169 LEVECF
+169 LKVECF
-175 KSITHILISVASV
+175 RDISHSLISVASI

-233 IIFII
+233 IIFIFQYI
-238 EYVIQYYGGGKKIYK
+238 IQYYANGKKIYK
-253 LILEIYIFLNCTG
+253 LLLEIYIFINCAG
-266 FTYYVYKTVLFH
+266 FTYYVYRTVLFH
-278 DERMNIMVHY
+278 DERMNLMVHY

-295 FSLGIFVK
+295 FALGIFLK
-303 TALEIHDITAFILA
+303 TLLEINDITAFILA
-317 GWIILGVIYYFLLK
+317 GWIILGVIYYLIIK
-331 FREEYL
+331 FREEFL

-342 ILEAKEIKEIELFK
+342 ILEAKEIKDIELFK
-356 ETLLNLLFESTFKS
+356 EILLNLLFENSFKS
-370 KIYLVGF
+370 KIYLIGF

-382 EHLKTAPEL
+382 EHLKTSPEL
-391 NERYKKLISDQYLC
+391 NEKYKKLTTDPYLC
-405 KRLNKDTTLP
+405 KRLNKETTLP
-415 IYAIIYII
+415 IYTIIYII
-423 YEYHIKHANLK
+423 YEYHIKHAKLK

-439 NFCYFLI
+439 NMSYFLI

-455 IELCSSLTVEGYKHL
+455 IELCSSLSVEGYKHL

-491 NDRTS
+491 NDRSS

-511 IDMFKVKIYDA
+511 IDMFKLKIYDA
-522 TTNQIDYFEILKS
+522 TTSQIDYFEILKN

-542 TQNFLK
+542 TQTFLK
-548 VGENILKIRN
+548 VGETILKIRN

-595 SSEDKKYKSLKNNR
+595 SSEEKKYKSLKNNK

-618 QMFMA
+618 QMFMS
-623 ELSAIVL
+623 ELSAIIL

-668 DTIKTFHKDLIEN
+668 DTIKTFHQDLIEN

-690 SFKSQRDFILKGK
+690 LFKNQRDFILKGK

-710 KVFVK
+710 KIFIK

-723 LVYIGYITKTQE
+723 LIYIGYITKTQE

-746 NINGFTEMTKSGAPF
+746 YINGFTEMTKSGAPF

-795 FSVPKNEIELKGNL
+795 FIVPKNEVELKGNL

-816 ELDHKVEAVLNKI
+816 ELDHKLDAVLNKI
-829 KENGSLQ
+829 RENGSLQ
-836 DKDDE
+836 DQDDD

-869 ISTRNFINN
+869 ISTRTFING
-878 KFTYHRLV
+878 KYTYHRLV

-891 VNLNEHS
+891 VNLNEPS
-898 IKDNKSLEKSSGKM
+898 IKDNKSLDKSSGK
-912 ENEINENVI
+912 NEVELNVHTLDNNP
-921 ENTNIERESKGIKFK
+921 EKESKGIKFK
-936 LFSETNNNVNV
+936 IGSDNEME
-947 QKKDESKKKEGE
+947 QKVEEESKKKDGE
-959 GGEEGHEE
+959 PEEGNQG
-967 AKEGGENLIDMDDP
+967 ANEGAEKLIDEEP
-981 LTPGQNKA
+981 LTPEAKKS
-989 AENKNK
+989 AEKKNK
-995 EVKKILKN
+995 EVKKILKA

-1035 TSNVRLMKILSILY
+1035 TSNIRLMKILSIVY
-1049 GLITIAFLVYDSIQ
+1049 GLITIVFLVYDSIQ

-1102 DGHIESTSCPNRD
+1102 DKHINSSSCPNRD
-1115 CRSFYTS
+1115 CREFYTN
-1122 IMIEAINDI
+1122 IMIEAINDV

-1146 DILKREQE
+1146 DILKKEQQ
-1154 MDLELYNLNYTD
+1154 MDLDLYNLDYTD
-1166 KITIDTDN
+1166 RITIDTDN

-1199 EVYDIASSNLLKQSL
+1199 GVYDIASSNLLKQSL
-1214 NYFYSNISSFR
+1214 NYFYSDISSFR
-1225 DTDKEKKIKENFTL
+1225 DTDKERKIKENFTL
-1239 VPIALIC
+1239 IPIALIC
-1246 IAVLFAAL
+1246 SAVLFATL
-1254 IIGFVYIVYKI
+1254 IIGFIYIVYKI

-1271 FLEKLINFNSA
+1271 FLEKLINFNSP
-1282 NFDAYLKSLEDIKKR
+1282 NFDGYLKSLEDIKKR
-1297 LRLENE
+1297 LRLESE
-1303 EDEEKDEDMEM
+1303 EDEDKDDDMDI
-1314 ESKRATKK
+1314 ESKKTAKK

-1327 NNKKKKKIADEK
+1327 KSKKKKKAEEK
-1339 ENENNNKRKK
+1339 VEEKKKKK
-1349 KDKKSNKFLQ
+1349 KDKKSNKFMQ

-1383 LVILIISISYYLVSS
+1383 LIILIISISYYLVSTI
-1398 VVNSQNKSNYL
+1398 VNSSNKSNYL

-1426 ELYLKLKTEM
+1426 ELYLMLKTEM

-1453 CDNSTNETQFFSYSY
+1453 CDFDEENRETKFFTYTYQSRN
-1468 LNKSTTN
+1468 LNN
-1475 TYIYTKCNN
+1475 TDVTVNCNN
-1484 TGCVSSMAEYAIS
+1484 SDCNQKNCLDAYAIS
-1497 CVNDVNCDKE
+1497 CVNDVNCDKG
-1507 RLKKEACDG
+1507 RLKEMCLG
-1516 LICIDAIE
+1516 LQCIDGIE
-1524 NYKMTIP
+1524 NYQMNIP
-1531 SNEELTTPKLG
+1531 SNEALTTPKLG
-1542 SLLMPLVSGVDETS
+1542 SLLMPLVSGVDDTS

-1571 CSILVGK
+1571 CAILIGK
-1578 DNQQAYE
+1578 ENTQLYQ

-1627 NKKDG
+1627 NKNDD
-1632 NESTN
+1632 EST
-1637 INTTNSTVDN
+1637 SDN
-1647 PLTFDNLTKQSE
+1647 ATKIENPKTFDNLTKDE
-1659 SAFFQ
+1659 NSAFFQ

-1676 YLQTYQI
+1676 YLQTYKI
-1683 FNILRDVKLENIK
+1683 FNVLRDVKLENIK
-1696 NSFNIILYIYLF
+1696 NSFNTILYCYLV
-1708 GSILLLVILLY
+1708 GSILLLFILLY

-1743 MEDNALYHETLNLE
+1743 MEDNNLYHETLSLE
-1757 QDVF
+1757 NNVF

>member
-51 LHFIFFIQLAML
+51 LHCIFFIQIAML
-63 CLIDVSSQDDWII
+63 CLIDVPKGNDWTI

-84 IFLFEDIIQNSLGY
+84 IFLFEDIITNSTGY
-98 KIAIII
+98 KIALII
-104 VSVMTL
+104 VSIMTII
-110 TVIGTV
+110 VIAAV
-116 VFLMICIIR
+116 IFLMICIFT

-156 LLFSKCSNGVHEF
+156 LLFFKCSNGVHEF
-169 LEVECF
+169 LEIPCF
-175 KSITHILISVASV
+175 KNVTHILISVASV

-233 IIFII
+233 IIFLL
-238 EYVIQYYGGGKKIYK
+238 EYIIQYYGKGKKIYR
-253 LILEIYIFLNCTG
+253 LILEIYIFLTCTG
-266 FTYYVYKTVLFH
+266 FAYYVYQTVLFH

-288 GWLFTAW
+288 GWLFTSW
-295 FSLGIFVK
+295 FSLGIFIK
-303 TALEIHDITAFILA
+303 TALDINDITAFIVI
-317 GWIILGVIYYFLLK
+317 GWVILGIIYYFILK

-356 ETLLNLLFESTFKS
+356 ETLLNLLFENSFKS
-370 KIYLVGF
+370 KIYLIGF

-391 NERYKKLISDQYLC
+391 NEKYKKLISDQYLS

-423 YEYHIKHANLK
+423 YEYHIKHAKLK

-439 NFCYFLI
+439 NMAYFLI

-455 IELCSSLTVEGYKHL
+455 IELCSSLPMEGYKHL

-511 IDMFKVKIYDA
+511 IEMFKVKIYDA

-542 TQNFLK
+542 TQSFLK

-618 QMFMA
+618 QMFMS
-623 ELSAIVL
+623 ELSSIIL

-668 DTIKTFHKDLIEN
+668 DTIRTFHKDLIDN

-723 LVYIGYITKTQE
+723 LVYIGYITKIQE
-735 HSFVIVLDKDL
+735 HSFVIVLDRDL

-784 ILLQMEYKDEK
+784 ILLQMEYKDDA
-795 FSVPKNEIELKGNL
+795 FIIPKNEIELKGNL

-816 ELDHKVEAVLNKI
+816 ELDHKVDAVLNKI

-836 DKDDE
+836 DKDED

-869 ISTRNFINN
+869 ISTRKFING
-878 KFTYHRLV
+878 KYVYHRLV

-891 VNLNEHS
+891 VNLNDHS
-898 IKDNKSLEKSSGKM
+898 IKDNKSMEASGKM
-912 ENEINENVI
+912 QNEITEINDNLIDDNKDI
-921 ENTNIERESKGIKFK
+921 EKESKGIKFK
-936 LFSETNNNVNV
+936 LCSETHNANE
-947 QKKDESKKKEGE
+947 QKKEETHKKEGE
-959 GGEEGHEE
+959 EEGH
-967 AKEGGENLIDMDDP
+967 AAANDIENLIDDENVKP
-981 LTPGQNKA
+981 EENKA
-989 AENKNK
+989 AQNKNK
-995 EVKKILKN
+995 EVKKILKA
-1003 GSKSEDSSLLTKIS
+1003 GTKSEDSSLLTKIS

-1035 TSNVRLMKILSILY
+1035 TSNVRLMRMLSIIY

-1063 NKNNLNDMGE
+1063 NKDNLNEMGE

-1102 DGHIESTSCPNRD
+1102 DKHITSNACPNLD
-1115 CRSFYTS
+1115 CRGFYTN

-1146 DILKREQE
+1146 DILKKEQQ

-1166 KITIDTDN
+1166 NITIDTDN

-1199 EVYDIASSNLLKQSL
+1199 GVFDIASSNLLKQSL
-1214 NYFYSNISSFR
+1214 NYFYSDISSFR
-1225 DTDKEKKIKENFTL
+1225 DTDKEKKIQENFTL
-1239 VPIALIC
+1239 IPIALIC
-1246 IAVLFAAL
+1246 VAILFAAL
-1254 IIGFVYIVYKI
+1254 IIGFIYIVYKI

-1297 LRLENE
+1297 LRLESE

-1314 ESKRATKK
+1314 ESKRITKK
-1322 EEEEE
+1322 DVEEEE
-1327 NNKKKKKIADEK
+1327 NTKKKKKMSNEK
-1339 ENENNNKRKK
+1339 EGENKRKK

-1383 LVILIISISYYLVSS
+1383 LIILVISISYYLVSTI
-1398 VVNSQNKSNYL
+1398 VNSQNKSNYL

-1436 ETFEERMRVK
+1436 EIFEERMRVK
-1446 IDAINSF
+1446 IDAINDF
-1453 CDNSTNETQFFSYSY
+1453 CDFNTSNETKFFSYSY
-1468 LNKSTTN
+1468 LNKSTQN
-1475 TYIYTKCNN
+1475 TYIYTSCNN
-1484 TGCVSSMAEYAIS
+1484 SDCDETNCLREYAIS
-1497 CVNDVNCDKE
+1497 CVNDVNCNKSL
-1507 RLKKEACDG
+1507 LKNTCMG
-1516 LICIDAIE
+1516 LRCIDAIE
-1524 NYKMTIP
+1524 NYKMSIP
-1531 SNEELTTPKLG
+1531 TNEELTTPKLG

-1571 CSILVGK
+1571 CAILVGK
-1578 DNQQAYE
+1578 ENNQAYA

-1627 NKKDG
+1627 NSGDNANNG
-1632 NESTN
+1632 NVS
-1637 INTTNSTVDN
+1637 IDN
-1647 PLTFDNLTKQSE
+1647 PLTFDNLTKQNT

-1683 FNILRDVKLENIK
+1683 FDVLRDVKLENIK
-1696 NSFNIILYIYLF
+1696 NSFNIILYIYLV
-1708 GSILLLVILLY
+1708 GSILLLIILLY

-1743 MEDNALYHETLNLE
+1743 MEDNNLYHETLNLE

>member
-51 LHFIFFIQLAML
+51 LYFIFFIQIAML
-63 CLIDVSSQDDWII
+63 CLIDVPPEDDWIVSF
-76 KIFLFFKD
+76 FLFFKD
-84 IFLFEDIIQNSLGY
+84 IFLFEDIINNSLGY

-104 VSVMTL
+104 VSFMTL

-156 LLFSKCSNGVHEF
+156 LLFSKCSNGKHEF
-169 LEVECF
+169 LQIECF
-175 KSITHILISVASV
+175 TNITHILLSAASI

-218 RINCNYEIYSNIAKI
+218 RINCNYEIFANIAKI
-233 IIFII
+233 IIFIL
-238 EYVIQYYGGGKKIYK
+238 EYVIQYYGEQKKIYK
-253 LILEIYIFLNCTG
+253 LILEIYIFLNCCG
-266 FTYYVYKTVLFH
+266 FTYYVYRTVLFH
-278 DERMNIMVHY
+278 DERMNLMVHY

-317 GWIILGVIYYFLLK
+317 GWVLLGIIYYFILK
-331 FREEYL
+331 FREEFL

-370 KIYLVGF
+370 KIYLIGF

-391 NERYKKLISDQYLC
+391 NERYKKLITDEYLC
-405 KRLNKDTTLP
+405 KRLNKETTLP

-423 YEYHIKHANLK
+423 YEYHIKHAKLK

-439 NFCYFLI
+439 NMSYFLI

-511 IDMFKVKIYDA
+511 IDMFKVKIYEA

-542 TQNFLK
+542 TQSFLK
-548 VGENILKIRN
+548 VGENILKVRN

-595 SSEDKKYKSLKNNR
+595 NSEDKKYKSLKNNR

-618 QMFMA
+618 QMFMS
-623 ELSAIVL
+623 ELSSIIL

-649 LFSFNGRELL
+649 LFSFNNRELL

-668 DTIKTFHKDLIEN
+668 DTIRVFHKDLIEN
-681 AIKFSNLNY
+681 AIKFSNLNFL
-690 SFKSQRDFILKGK
+690 FKSQREFILKGK
-703 NGGLYNV
+703 NGGLFNV
-710 KVFVK
+710 KIFIK

-723 LVYIGYITKTQE
+723 LIYIGYITKTQE
-735 HSFVIVLDKDL
+735 HSFVIVLDKEL

-784 ILLQMEYKDEK
+784 ILLQMEYKNEQ

-816 ELDHKVEAVLNKI
+816 ELDHKVDAVLNKI

-841 KRETIK
+841 KKETIK

-852 LHEITAK
+852 LHEITTK
-859 YPHAFSVFYR
+859 YPHAFSVFYK
-869 ISTRNFINN
+869 ISTRTFING
-878 KFTYHRLV
+878 KYIYHRLV

-912 ENEINENVI
+912 DNEINVNLIDNKTMEK
-921 ENTNIERESKGIKFK
+921 ESKGIKFK
-936 LFSETNNNVNV
+936 LCSDTNNGNV
-947 QKKDESKKKEGE
+947 QKNEEMLAKEGE
-959 GGEEGHEE
+959 EGQEGGN
-967 AKEGGENLIDMDDP
+967 AGENLIDNDP
-981 LTPGQNKA
+981 VTPEPNKA
-989 AENKNK
+989 DGNKNNK
-995 EVKKILKN
+995 EVKKILKG

-1024 RLKGF
+1024 RLKTF

-1035 TSNVRLMKILSILY
+1035 TADVRLMKILSFVY

-1063 NKNNLNDMGE
+1063 NKDNLNDMGE

-1102 DGHIESTSCPNRD
+1102 DEHINKTSCPNRD
-1115 CRSFYTS
+1115 CRELYTN

-1146 DILKREQE
+1146 DILKEEQE
-1154 MDLELYNLNYTD
+1154 MDLDLYNLNYTD
-1166 KITIDTDN
+1166 KIIIDTDN

-1194 DGSIN
+1194 TKGSIN

-1214 NYFYSNISSFR
+1214 NYFYSDISSFK
-1225 DTDKEKKIKENFTL
+1225 DKDKEKKIKENFTL
-1239 VPIALIC
+1239 IPIALIC
-1246 IAVLFAAL
+1246 VAVLFTAL
-1254 IIGFVYIVYKI
+1254 ITGFIYIVYKI

-1271 FLEKLINFNSA
+1271 FLEKLINFNSP
-1282 NFDAYLKSLEDIKKR
+1282 NFDGYLKSLEDIKKK

-1303 EDEEKDEDMEM
+1303 EDEEKDEDMDM

-1322 EEEEE
+1322 EEDEEA
-1327 NNKKKKKIADEK
+1327 KKKKKMNEEKADEHH
-1339 ENENNNKRKK
+1339 KRKK
-1349 KDKKSNKFLQ
+1349 KDKKSNKFMQ

-1383 LVILIISISYYLVSS
+1383 LIILVISISYYLVSS
-1398 VVNSQNKSNYL
+1398 IVNSNNKSNYL

-1426 ELYLKLKTEM
+1426 ELYLKLKTQM
-1436 ETFEERMRVK
+1436 EIFEERMRVK

-1453 CDNSTNETQFFSYSY
+1453 CDFSDNSTEIKYFNYSFESRKLDNAIVHKY
-1468 LNKSTTN
+1468 CDNSD
-1475 TYIYTKCNN
+1475 CNPSN
-1484 TGCVSSMAEYAIS
+1484 CNSSYAIS
-1497 CVNDVNCDKE
+1497 CVNDVNCDDTKM
-1507 RLKKEACDG
+1507 KSMCKG
-1516 LICIDAIE
+1516 LQCIDEIE
-1524 NYKMTIP
+1524 NYQMLIP
-1531 SNEELTTPKLG
+1531 SNEELTSPKLG
-1542 SLLMPLVSGVDETS
+1542 SLLMPLVSAVDDSS

-1571 CSILVGK
+1571 CKILVGE
-1578 DNQQAYE
+1578 DNKEAYK
-1585 YCSNFWSNILGKGME
+1585 YCSDFWSNILGKGME

-1627 NKKDG
+1627 NKKD
-1632 NESTN
+1632 NNNNTN
-1637 INTTNSTVDN
+1637 NTADN
-1647 PLTFDNLTKQSE
+1647 PKTFDNLTKDSE

-1676 YLQTYQI
+1676 YLQTYKI
-1683 FNILRDVKLENIK
+1683 FDVLRDVKLENIK
-1696 NSFNIILYIYLF
+1696 NSFNIILYIYLV
-1708 GSILLLVILLY
+1708 GSILLLIILLY
-1719 FVYESKYLLNS
+1719 FVYESQYLLNS

-1736 IFPVKYL
+1736 IFPVKYI
-1743 MEDNALYHETLNLE
+1743 MEDNVLYHDTLSLE

>member
-51 LHFIFFIQLAML
+51 LHCIFFIQLAML
-63 CLIDVSSQDDWII
+63 CLIDVSPENDWIVT
-76 KIFLFFKD
+76 IFLFFKD
-84 IFLFEDIIQNSLGY
+84 IFLFEDIIRNSLGY

-125 DQINFK
+125 DQITFK

-156 LLFSKCSNGVHEF
+156 LLFSNCSHGIHQF
-169 LEVECF
+169 LQIECF
-175 KSITHILISVASV
+175 TNITHILLSAASI

-218 RINCNYEIYSNIAKI
+218 RINCNYEIFSNIAKI
-233 IIFII
+233 VIFIL
-238 EYVIQYYGGGKKIYK
+238 EFVIQYYGGGKKVFK
-253 LILEIYIFLNCTG
+253 LILEIYIFLNCVG
-266 FTYYVYKTVLFH
+266 FTYYVYRTVLFH

-303 TALEIHDITAFILA
+303 TALEIQDITAFIIA
-317 GWIILGVIYYFLLK
+317 GWVILGIIYYFIIK

-342 ILEAKEIKEIELFK
+342 ILEAKEIKDIELFK
-356 ETLLNLLFESTFKS
+356 ETLLNLLFENTFKS
-370 KIYLVGF
+370 KIYLMGF

-391 NERYKKLISDQYLC
+391 NERYKKLITDEYLC
-405 KRLNKDTTLP
+405 KRLNKETTLP

-423 YEYHIKHANLK
+423 YEYHIKHAKLK

-439 NFCYFLI
+439 NMSYFLI

-455 IELCSSLTVEGYKHL
+455 IELCSSLSVDGYKHL

-511 IDMFKVKIYDA
+511 IDMFKVKIYEA

-542 TQNFLK
+542 TQSFLK
-548 VGENILKIRN
+548 VGEMILKVRN

-595 SSEDKKYKSLKNNR
+595 NSEDKKYKSLKNNR

-618 QMFMA
+618 QMFMS
-623 ELSAIVL
+623 ELSSIVL

-649 LFSFNGRELL
+649 LFSFNNRELL

-690 SFKSQRDFILKGK
+690 LFKSQRDFILKGK

-710 KVFVK
+710 KVFIK

-723 LVYIGYITKTQE
+723 LIYIGYITKSQD

-816 ELDHKVEAVLNKI
+816 ELDHKIEAVLNKI

-841 KRETIK
+841 KKETIK

-852 LHEITAK
+852 LQEITIK
-859 YPHAFSVFYR
+859 YPHAFSVFYK
-869 ISTRNFINN
+869 ISTRNFING
-878 KFTYHRLV
+878 KYTYHRLV

-898 IKDNKSLEKSSGKM
+898 IKDNKSLEKSSRKID
-912 ENEINENVI
+912 NEINVNLIDNKEM
-921 ENTNIERESKGIKFK
+921 EKESKGIKFK
-936 LFSETNNNVNV
+936 LCSDTNNINL
-947 QKKDESKKKEGE
+947 QKKEEIQKKEGE
-959 GGEEGHEE
+959 GEEGHEGE
-967 AKEGGENLIDMDDP
+967 NGIENLIDMDP
-981 LTPGQNKA
+981 LTPEENKA
-989 AENKNK
+989 
-995 EVKKILKN
+995 
-1003 GSKSEDSSLLTKIS
+1003 
-1017 VEMAGFN
+1017 
-1024 RLKGF
+1024 
-1029 ILNKKE
+1029 
-1035 TSNVRLMKILSILY
+1035 
-1049 GLITIAFLVYDSIQ
+1049 
-1063 NKNNLNDMGE
+1063 
-1073 YLKENLYFNHSKIAV
+1073 
-1088 AILYFSGLNLKWFK
+1088 
-1102 DGHIESTSCPNRD
+1102 
-1115 CRSFYTS
+1115 
-1122 IMIEAINDI
+1122 EA
-1131 KTQKENFTKFYEDFR
+1131 
-1146 DILKREQE
+1146 
-1154 MDLELYNLNYTD
+1154 
-1166 KITIDTDN
+1166 
-1174 LLNLL
+1174 
-1179 VFNGLKLK
+1179 
-1187 AGLDTYF
+1187 
-1194 DGSIN
+1194 
-1199 EVYDIASSNLLKQSL
+1199 
-1214 NYFYSNISSFR
+1214 
-1225 DTDKEKKIKENFTL
+1225 
-1239 VPIALIC
+1239 
-1246 IAVLFAAL
+1246 
-1254 IIGFVYIVYKI
+1254 
-1265 YSNEIY
+1265 
-1271 FLEKLINFNSA
+1271 
-1282 NFDAYLKSLEDIKKR
+1282 
-1297 LRLENE
+1297 
-1303 EDEEKDEDMEM
+1303 
-1314 ESKRATKK
+1314 
-1322 EEEEE
+1322 
-1327 NNKKKKKIADEK
+1327 NKKK
-1339 ENENNNKRKK
+1339 R
-1349 KDKKSNKFLQ
+1349 S
-1359 VKQKKKRIM
+1359 
-1368 GMFFFKW
+1368 
-1375 NLFFTIKV
+1375 
-1383 LVILIISISYYLVSS
+1383 
-1398 VVNSQNKSNYL
+1398 
-1409 DFDQTTDAIE
+1409 
-1419 AVYKQTY
+1419 
-1426 ELYLKLKTEM
+1426 
-1436 ETFEERMRVK
+1436 
-1446 IDAINSF
+1446 
-1453 CDNSTNETQFFSYSY
+1453 
-1468 LNKSTTN
+1468 
-1475 TYIYTKCNN
+1475 
-1484 TGCVSSMAEYAIS
+1484 
-1497 CVNDVNCDKE
+1497 
-1507 RLKKEACDG
+1507 
-1516 LICIDAIE
+1516 
-1524 NYKMTIP
+1524 
-1531 SNEELTTPKLG
+1531 
-1542 SLLMPLVSGVDETS
+1542 
-1556 TETEIKLNNLYNNDS
+1556 
-1571 CSILVGK
+1571 
-1578 DNQQAYE
+1578 
-1585 YCSNFWSNILGKGME
+1585 
-1600 QGITQLGLSVASVT
+1600 
-1614 DELNSLNDLSDVL
+1614 
-1627 NKKDG
+1627 
-1632 NESTN
+1632 
-1637 INTTNSTVDN
+1637 
-1647 PLTFDNLTKQSE
+1647 
-1659 SAFFQ
+1659 
-1664 FSIFVEYYLFES
+1664 
-1676 YLQTYQI
+1676 
-1683 FNILRDVKLENIK
+1683 
-1696 NSFNIILYIYLF
+1696 
-1708 GSILLLVILLY
+1708 
-1719 FVYESKYLLNS
+1719 
-1730 FLNFVG
+1730 
-1736 IFPVKYL
+1736 
-1743 MEDNALYHETLNLE
+1743 
-1757 QDVF
+1757 